1 MRYIVTTNR
10 HIQLIEDNDNG
21 KILDSKGFQ
30 FGQLYYRIVKGKVTF
45 YHFDQEHPWRNDVWS
60 ADIPLQINGELYE
73 NEEEVGNKLYEVME
87 DSLFDKIEDLIK
99 EDSRLDQKIGDEI
112 DRAKEEEVKLSDKV
126 DGLEDEI
133 DAIDHKVDGYD
144 EKIKATEDKVNGLD
158 DKLEKEILR
167 SSEKDAEHDA
177 FVSNFS
183 SNLEE
188 EVERAKAAESALTQ
202 ALNSEISRAISA
214 ETEIANDLDAEVTRA
229 TNIENEIENKL
240 NSEITRSTE
249 KDAIH
254 DEKLANLDTSLHN
267 EIKRATEAENSL
279 RSDLNS
285 EVSRATDEEDRIDA
299 KLDKEIA
306 DRIADVD
313 AEEARAL
320 SAETRLESK
329 IDAEVTRSTNKDTEH
344 DEKIASLEQAD
355 ENITNALNSE
365 IQRALSAETSLRT
378 DLNGEITRAN
388 GEETRIEGLLA
399 NEINRSS
406 KKDTEHDDKIANL
419 EDELSEEI
427 SRAKSEEKRVD
438 DKLDKEIADR
448 TSDVNA
454 EEARAMAAE
463 KAIDDKLNKEITRST
478 EKDAS
483 HDSLINGLTTS
494 LQNEVTRAQGA
505 ESALT
510 NSLNNEIARATSAET
525 VLHDEILSERDRAL
539 EAESGITANLNAEIA
554 RATARENAIDAKLD
568 NEIARATKSE
578 DALNDKIDNE
588 ITRSTAKDA
597 SNDSLISGLTTSLQ
611 SEINRATNA
620 ENSLRNDL
628 NSEISER
635 TNSDAEQLQRITELE
650 VGKADANS
658 VYTKTESDA
667 KYTTKDYTTGITEA
681 FFDAAAYDSKTKKIN
696 FYHGNTIKAQID
708 ASSFIKDGMVD
719 NVAISG
725 SNLVITFNTES
736 GKEPIS
742 IPLSSIF
749 DPSNYFTKSEIDS
762 ALSGKVDNSTFNT
775 LSGRVDTI
783 SGDVITVSGRVDTI
797 SGTVQTVKQ
806 EIITIS
812 GDSVTSGEVQTMI
825 NKSISGKADSDDV
838 YTKNEVYTKS
848 EVDEA
853 IADIDLS
860 NFYTKS
866 EVDASQLAQDN
877 KINAISGD
885 VKTLN
890 EKVDTISGS
899 AITSGEVQTQIDNS
913 ISGKADKKDIY
924 TYVGSDRIK
933 VSTAA
938 GVGRKAI
945 DLNLPIYSGSGM
957 ESLSLGSPI
966 GTGQG
971 SNQIKGGFSTGI
983 GIGLTTN
990 NATEFAT
997 GQYNISNTVGG
1008 VSWGNSGNT
1017 LFSVGNGNYQG
1028 GEHNAFEVRQNGDI
1042 YITSGGTSTSSMIKL
1057 QDALATA
1064 GGSGITSGQVQ
1075 TMIDES
1081 TSGKTNQSDFT
1092 AHTANTTVHVTA
1104 SEKSTWNAKS
1114 DFSGDYN
1121 DLTNKPTIPNYTAG
1135 SGITISNNVISV
1147 TGGSELVDAYTKAES
1162 DAKFATITN
1171 FNTHSGNTSIHVTAS
1186 EKSTWNAKPN
1196 VWCGDETAWSQISGS
1211 TESGTIYL
1219 VY

>member
-99 EDSRLDQKIGDEI
+99 EDARLDQKIGDEI

-144 EKIKATEDKVNGLD
+144 EKIKANEDKVNVLD

-177 FVSNFS
+177 FISNFS
-183 SNLEE
+183 SNLED

-229 TNIENEIENKL
+229 TNRENEIENKL

-254 DEKLANLDTSLHN
+254 DEKLANLDTSLQN

-285 EVSRATDEEDRIDA
+285 EVSRATAEEDRIDA

-320 SAETRLESK
+320 SAET
-329 IDAEVTRSTNKDTEH
+329 
-344 DEKIASLEQAD
+344 
-355 ENITNALNSE
+355 
-365 IQRALSAETSLRT
+365 SLRD

-399 NEINRSS
+399 NEINRSTA
-406 KKDTEHDDKIANL
+406 KDTEHDDKIANL

-427 SRAKSEEKRVD
+427 ARAKSEEKRVD

-448 TSDVNA
+448 TADVDA

-463 KAIDDKLNKEITRST
+463 EAIDDKLKKEITRST
-478 EKDAS
+478 AKDAS
-483 HDSLINGLTTS
+483 NDSLISGLTTS
-494 LQNEVTRAQGA
+494 LHNEVTRAQSA

-525 VLHDEILSERDRAL
+525 VLHDEMLSERDRAL
-539 EAESGITANLNAEIA
+539 KAESGITANLNAEIA
-554 RATARENAIDAKLD
+554 RAKSRENAIDAKLD
-568 NEIARATKSE
+568 NEIARATNSE
-578 DALNDKIDNE
+578 DALDDKIDNE

-597 SNDSLISGLTTSLQ
+597 SHDSLISGLTTSLQ
-611 SEINRATNA
+611 SEINRATSA
-620 ENSLRNDL
+620 ENSLISDL
-628 NSEISER
+628 NAEISAR
-635 TNSDAEQLQRITELE
+635 TNADAAQLKRITALE

-667 KYTTKDYTTGITEA
+667 KYTTKDYISGITGD
-681 FFDAAAYDSKTKKIN
+681 FFDAASYDSQTKKIN
-696 FYHGNTIKAQID
+696 FYHGNTIKANID

-797 SGTVQTVKQ
+797 SGYVDTVKQ

-812 GDSVTSGEVQTMI
+812 GDSVTSGEVQTQI
-825 NKSISGKADSDDV
+825 DNSISGKADANSV

-848 EVDEA
+848 EVDKA
-853 IADIDLS
+853 ISDIDLS
-860 NFYTKS
+860 EFYTKS

-885 VKTLN
+885 VQTLN
-890 EKVDTISGS
+890 EKVETISGS
-899 AITSGEVQTQIDNS
+899 AITSGEVKTQIDNS
-913 ISGKADKKDIY
+913 ISGKADKTDIY
-924 TYVGSDRIK
+924 TYVGSDRIE

-938 GVGRKAI
+938 GVRRKSI

-990 NATEFAT
+990 NASEVAT
-997 GQYNISNTVGG
+997 GQYNISNTVVG

-1017 LFSVGNGNYQG
+1017 LFSVGNGNHQG

-1057 QDALATA
+1057 QDAIATA

-1075 TMIDES
+1075 TMIDKS
-1081 TSGKTNQSDFT
+1081 ISGKTNQSDFT

-1104 SEKSTWNAKS
+1104 NEKSTWNAKS

-1135 SGITISNNVISV
+1135 SGITISNNVISAKIWSG
-1147 TGGSELVDAYTKAES
+1147 TRAQYDAITTKDS
-1162 DAKFATITN
+1162 D
-1171 FNTHSGNTSIHVTAS
+1171 
-1186 EKSTWNAKPN
+1186 
-1196 VWCGDETAWSQISGS
+1196 
-1211 TESGTIYL
+1211 TIYL
-1219 VY
+1219 IYNS

>member
-99 EDSRLDQKIGDEI
+99 EDARLDQKIGDEI

-144 EKIKATEDKVNGLD
+144 EKIKSAENKIDGLD

-183 SNLEE
+183 SNLEK

-202 ALNSEISRAISA
+202 ALNSEIQRATSA
-214 ETEIANDLDAEVTRA
+214 ETEIANDLDAEVTRS
-229 TNIENEIENKL
+229 TNRENEIENKL

-249 KDAIH
+249 KDGIH
-254 DEKLANLDTSLHN
+254 DEKLANLDTSLQN

-285 EVSRATDEEDRIDA
+285 EVSRATAEEDRIDA

-320 SAETRLESK
+320 GAETRLESK
-329 IDAEVTRSTNKDTEH
+329 IDAEITRSTNKDTEH

-365 IQRALSAETSLRT
+365 IQRALSAETSLRN

-388 GEETRIEGLLA
+388 AEETRIEGLLA

-406 KKDTEHDDKIANL
+406 NKDTEHDDKIANL
-419 EDELSEEI
+419 EDGLSEEI
-427 SRAKSEEKRVD
+427 ARAKSEEKRVD

-448 TSDVNA
+448 TSDVDA

-483 HDSLINGLTTS
+483 HDSLI
-494 LQNEVTRAQGA
+494 
-505 ESALT
+505 
-510 NSLNNEIARATSAET
+510 
-525 VLHDEILSERDRAL
+525 
-539 EAESGITANLNAEIA
+539 
-554 RATARENAIDAKLD
+554 
-568 NEIARATKSE
+568 
-578 DALNDKIDNE
+578 
-588 ITRSTAKDA
+588 
-597 SNDSLISGLTTSLQ
+597 SGLTTSLQ

-620 ENSLRNDL
+620 ENSLRSDL
-628 NSEISER
+628 NAEISAR
-635 TNSDAEQLQRITELE
+635 TNADAAQLHRITELE

-667 KYTTKDYTTGITEA
+667 KYTTKDYISDLTGD
-681 FFDAAAYDSKTKKIN
+681 FFDAASYDSQTKKIN
-696 FYHGNTIKAQID
+696 FYHGNTIKANID

-719 NVAISG
+719 NVAING
-725 SNLVITFNTES
+725 SNLVITFNTDS

-797 SGTVQTVKQ
+797 SGYLDTVKQ

-825 NKSISGKADSDDV
+825 DESISGKADANSV
-838 YTKNEVYTKS
+838 YTKNEVYNKS
-848 EVDEA
+848 EVDKA
-853 IADIDLS
+853 ISDIDLS
-860 NFYTKS
+860 DFYTKS

-913 ISGKADKKDIY
+913 ISGKADKTDIY
-924 TYVGSDRIK
+924 TYVGSDRIE

-938 GVGRKAI
+938 GVRRKAI

-990 NATEFAT
+990 NASEVAT
-997 GQYNISNTVGG
+997 GQYNISNTVVG

-1017 LFSVGNGNYQG
+1017 LFSVGNGNHQG

-1075 TMIDES
+1075 TMIDKS
-1081 TSGKTNQSDFT
+1081 ISGKTNQSDFT
-1092 AHTANTTVHVTA
+1092 KHTANTTVHVTSA
-1104 SEKSTWNAKS
+1104 EKNTWNAKS

-1135 SGITISNNVISV
+1135 SGITISNNVISAKIWSG
-1147 TGGSELVDAYTKAES
+1147 TLEQYNALSTK
-1162 DAKFATITN
+1162 
-1171 FNTHSGNTSIHVTAS
+1171 
-1186 EKSTWNAKPN
+1186 NA
-1196 VWCGDETAWSQISGS
+1196 D
-1211 TESGTIYL
+1211 TIYL
-1219 VY
+1219 IYNS

>member
-99 EDSRLDQKIGDEI
+99 EDARLDQKIGDEI

-144 EKIKATEDKVNGLD
+144 EKIKATEDKVDGLD

-214 ETEIANDLDAEVTRA
+214 ETEIANDIDAEVTRA
-229 TNIENEIENKL
+229 TNRENEIENKL
-240 NSEITRSTE
+240 NSEITRSAE

-254 DEKLANLDTSLHN
+254 DEKLANLDTSLQS

-285 EVSRATDEEDRIDA
+285 EVSRATAEEDRIDA

-329 IDAEVTRSTNKDTEH
+329 IDGEITRSTNKDTEH

-365 IQRALSAETSLRT
+365 IQRALSAETSLRN

-399 NEINRSS
+399 NEINRSTA
-406 KKDTEHDDKIANL
+406 KDTEHDDKIANI
-419 EDELSEEI
+419 EDGLSEEI
-427 SRAKSEEKRVD
+427 ARAKSEENRVD
-438 DKLDKEIADR
+438 NKLDKEIADR
-448 TSDVNA
+448 TSDVDA
-454 EEARAMAAE
+454 EEERAMAAE
-463 KAIDDKLNKEITRST
+463 KAIDDKLNNEITRST

-483 HDSLINGLTTS
+483 HDSLIN
-494 LQNEVTRAQGA
+494 
-505 ESALT
+505 
-510 NSLNNEIARATSAET
+510 
-525 VLHDEILSERDRAL
+525 
-539 EAESGITANLNAEIA
+539 
-554 RATARENAIDAKLD
+554 
-568 NEIARATKSE
+568 
-578 DALNDKIDNE
+578 
-588 ITRSTAKDA
+588 
-597 SNDSLISGLTTSLQ
+597 GLTTSLQ

-628 NSEISER
+628 NAEISAR
-635 TNSDAEQLQRITELE
+635 TNADAAQLHRITALE

-658 VYTKTESDA
+658 VYTKTESDE
-667 KYTTKDYTTGITEA
+667 KYTTKDYISDLTGD
-681 FFDAAAYDSKTKKIN
+681 FFDAAAYDSQTKKIN
-696 FYHGNTIKAQID
+696 FYHGNTIKANID

-783 SGDVITVSGRVDTI
+783 SGDVTTVSGRVDTI
-797 SGTVQTVKQ
+797 SGYVDTVKQ

-825 NKSISGKADSDDV
+825 DESISGKADANSV
-838 YTKNEVYTKS
+838 YTKNEVYNKS
-848 EVDEA
+848 EVDKA
-853 IADIDLS
+853 ISDIDLS
-860 NFYTKS
+860 DFYTKS

-913 ISGKADKKDIY
+913 ISGKADKTDIY
-924 TYVGSDRIK
+924 TYVGSDRIE
-933 VSTAA
+933 VSNAA
-938 GVGRKAI
+938 GVRRKSI

-966 GTGQG
+966 STGQG

-990 NATEFAT
+990 NASEVAT
-997 GQYNISNTVGG
+997 GQYNISNTVVG

-1017 LFSVGNGNYQG
+1017 LFSVGNGNHQG

-1081 TSGKTNQSDFT
+1081 ISGKTNQSDFNE
-1092 AHTANTTVHVTA
+1092 HTANTTVHVTSA
-1104 SEKSTWNAKS
+1104 EKNTWNAKS

-1135 SGITISNNVISV
+1135 SGITISNNVISAKIWSG
-1147 TGGSELVDAYTKAES
+1147 TLAQYNALSTK
-1162 DAKFATITN
+1162 
-1171 FNTHSGNTSIHVTAS
+1171 
-1186 EKSTWNAKPN
+1186 NA
-1196 VWCGDETAWSQISGS
+1196 D
-1211 TESGTIYL
+1211 TIYL
-1219 VY
+1219 IYNS

>member
-10 HIQLIEDNDNG
+10 HIQLIEDNDKG

-99 EDSRLDQKIGDEI
+99 EDARLDQKIGDEI

-133 DAIDHKVDGYD
+133 DAIDHKVGGYD

-229 TNIENEIENKL
+229 TNRENEIENKL

-254 DEKLANLDTSLHN
+254 DEKLANLDTSLQN

-285 EVSRATDEEDRIDA
+285 EVSRATAEEDRIDA
-299 KLDKEIA
+299 KLNKEIA

-320 SAETRLESK
+320 SAET
-329 IDAEVTRSTNKDTEH
+329 
-344 DEKIASLEQAD
+344 
-355 ENITNALNSE
+355 
-365 IQRALSAETSLRT
+365 SLRD

-399 NEINRSS
+399 NEINRSTA
-406 KKDTEHDDKIANL
+406 KDTEHDDKIANL

-427 SRAKSEEKRVD
+427 ARAKSEEKRVD

-448 TSDVNA
+448 TADVDA

-463 KAIDDKLNKEITRST
+463 EAIDDKLNKEITRST

-494 LQNEVTRAQGA
+494 LQNEVTRAQSA

-525 VLHDEILSERDRAL
+525 VLHDEMLSERDRAL

-554 RATARENAIDAKLD
+554 RAKSRENAIDAKLD
-568 NEIARATKSE
+568 NEIARATNSE
-578 DALNDKIDNE
+578 DALDDKLNKE
-588 ITRSTAKDA
+588 ITRSTEKDA
-597 SNDSLISGLTTSLQ
+597 SHDSLISGLKTSLQ

-620 ENSLRNDL
+620 ENSLRSDL
-628 NSEISER
+628 NAEISAR
-635 TNSDAEQLQRITELE
+635 TNADAAQLQRITALE

-708 ASSFIKDGMVD
+708 ATSFIKDGMVD

-725 SNLVITFNTES
+725 SNLVITFNTDS
-736 GKEPIS
+736 SKEPIS

-783 SGDVITVSGRVDTI
+783 SGDVTTVSGRVDTI
-797 SGTVQTVKQ
+797 SGDVETVKQ
-806 EIITIS
+806 EIITFS
-812 GDSVTSGEVQTMI
+812 GDSYS
-825 NKSISGKADSDDV
+825 
-838 YTKNEVYTKS
+838 KS
-848 EVDEA
+848 EVDTKLGNKA
-853 IADIDLS
+853 DLS
-860 NFYTKS
+860 AFTAHTADSTVHVTSSEKNTWNNKSDFSGSYNDLTDKPTIRNYSAGTNVQIQNDVISATDTKYTAGKG
-866 EVDASQLAQDN
+866 
-877 KINAISGD
+877 I
-885 VKTLN
+885 
-890 EKVDTISGS
+890 TIST
-899 AITSGEVQTQIDNS
+899 ANT
-913 ISGKADKKDIY
+913 ISF
-924 TYVGSDRIK
+924 
-933 VSTAA
+933 
-938 GVGRKAI
+938 
-945 DLNLPIYSGSGM
+945 NLPIWKGASTSIIEGNELNTASAQFTHAEGYKTKATAQNAHAEGEMTNANAYASHAEGQATTANGDYSHSQGYGSLANGKA
-957 ESLSLGSPI
+957 SHA
-966 GTGQG
+966 
-971 SNQIKGGFSTGI
+971 GGYSV
-983 GIGLTTN
+983 TTN
-990 NATEFAT
+990 NIGEFAS
-997 GQYNISNTVGG
+997 GKFNISN
-1008 VSWGNSGNT
+1008 SGISDDVNT
-1017 LFSVGNGNYQG
+1017 LFSVGNGANNDAK
-1028 GEHNAFEVRQNGDI
+1028 HNAFEIKENGDI
-1042 YITSGGTSTSSMIKL
+1042 YISSGGTASSPMIKL

-1081 TSGKTNQSDFT
+1081 TSGKTNNSDFT

-1104 SEKSTWNAKS
+1104 AEKNTWNAKS

-1135 SGITISNNVISV
+1135 TGINITNNVISAKIWSG
-1147 TGGSELVDAYTKAES
+1147 TRAQYDAITTK
-1162 DAKFATITN
+1162 
-1171 FNTHSGNTSIHVTAS
+1171 
-1186 EKSTWNAKPN
+1186 NA
-1196 VWCGDETAWSQISGS
+1196 D
-1211 TESGTIYL
+1211 TIYL
-1219 VY
+1219 IYNS

>member
-99 EDSRLDQKIGDEI
+99 EDARLDQKIDDEI
-112 DRAKEEEVKLSDKV
+112 DRAKEEEVKLSGKV

-202 ALNSEISRAISA
+202 ALNSEIQRAISA

-229 TNIENEIENKL
+229 TNRENEIENKL

-254 DEKLANLDTSLHN
+254 DEKLANLDTSIQN

-285 EVSRATDEEDRIDA
+285 EVSRATAEEDRIDA

-306 DRIADVD
+306 DRIADID

-329 IDAEVTRSTNKDTEH
+329 IDDEITRSTNKDTEH

-365 IQRALSAETSLRT
+365 IQRALSAETSLIN

-399 NEINRSS
+399 NEINRATS
-406 KKDTEHDDKIANL
+406 KDTEHDEKIANL

-427 SRAKSEEKRVD
+427 ARAKSEENRVD

-448 TSDVNA
+448 TADVDA

-483 HDSLINGLTTS
+483 HDSLISGLTTS

-525 VLHDEILSERDRAL
+525 VLHNEILDESDRAL
-539 EAESGITANLNAEIA
+539 AADSGITANLNSEIA

-568 NEIARATKSE
+568 NEIARATNSE
-578 DALNDKIDNE
+578 DALDDKIDKE
-588 ITRSTAKDA
+588 ITRSTEKDA
-597 SNDSLISGLTTSLQ
+597 SHDSLINGLTTSLQ

-628 NSEISER
+628 NAEISAR
-635 TNSDAEQLQRITELE
+635 TNADAAQLQRITALE

-681 FFDAAAYDSKTKKIN
+681 FFDAAAYDSQTKKIN

-725 SNLVITFNTES
+725 SNLVITFNTDS

-783 SGDVITVSGRVDTI
+783 SGDVTTVSGRVDTI
-797 SGTVQTVKQ
+797 SGTVETVKQ

-812 GDSVTSGEVQTMI
+812 GDVDKVKQEIITFSG
-825 NKSISGKADSDDV
+825 DS
-838 YTKNEVYTKS
+838 YSKS
-848 EVDEA
+848 EVDTKLGNKA
-853 IADIDLS
+853 DLS
-860 NFYTKS
+860 AFTAHTADSTVHVTSSEKNTWNNKSDFSGSYNDLTDKPTIRNYSAGTNVQIQNDVISATDTKYTAGSGIEITGPTNKITLDVNVYKGNEILS
-866 EVDASQLAQDN
+866 VSVNNPSGNASTDN
-877 KINAISGD
+877 KINGMSSFGAGYI
-885 VKTLN
+885 
-890 EKVDTISGS
+890 
-899 AITSGEVQTQIDNS
+899 
-913 ISGKADKKDIY
+913 
-924 TYVGSDRIK
+924 
-933 VSTAA
+933 VSTNNVDEAA
-938 GVGRKAI
+938 FGYY
-945 DLNLPIYSGSGM
+945 N
-957 ESLSLGSPI
+957 E
-966 GTGQG
+966 T
-971 SNQIKGGFSTGI
+971 NGGEKSFTHS
-983 GIGLTTN
+983 
-990 NATEFAT
+990 
-997 GQYNISNTVGG
+997 
-1008 VSWGNSGNT
+1008 SGNT
-1017 LFSVGNGNYQG
+1017 LFSVGNGNSQNNRG
-1028 GEHNAFEVRQNGDI
+1028 NIKKHNAFEIRQNGDI
-1042 YITSGGTSTSSMIKL
+1042 YIADTNNTTYTRAWEKPMIKL
-1057 QDALATA
+1057 QDALDAA

-1081 TSGKTNQSDFT
+1081 ISGKTNQSDFT
-1092 AHTANTTVHVTA
+1092 AHTANTNVHVTA

-1135 SGITISNNVISV
+1135 SGITISNNVISAKIWS
-1147 TGGSELVDAYTKAES
+1147 GTKAQY
-1162 DAKFATITN
+1162 DAIT
-1171 FNTHSGNTSIHVTAS
+1171 T
-1186 EKSTWNAKPN
+1186 KNA
-1196 VWCGDETAWSQISGS
+1196 D
-1211 TESGTIYL
+1211 TIYL
-1219 VY
+1219 IYNS

>member
-10 HIQLIEDNDNG
+10 HIQLIEDNDKG

-99 EDSRLDQKIGDEI
+99 EDARLDQKIGDEI

-133 DAIDHKVDGYD
+133 DAIDHKVDGYND
-144 EKIKATEDKVNGLD
+144 KIKAAEDKINGLD

-177 FVSNFS
+177 FVSNLS

-202 ALNSEISRAISA
+202 ALNSEIQRAISA
-214 ETEIANDLDAEVTRA
+214 ETEIANDLDAEVTRSA
-229 TNIENEIENKL
+229 NRENEIENKL

-254 DEKLANLDTSLHN
+254 DEKLANLDTSLQS

-285 EVSRATDEEDRIDA
+285 EVSRATAEEKRIDA

-320 SAETRLESK
+320 SVETRLESK
-329 IDAEVTRSTNKDTEH
+329 IDAEITRSTNKDTEH

-365 IQRALSAETSLRT
+365 IQRALSAETSLRD

-388 GEETRIEGLLA
+388 SEETRIEGLLA
-399 NEINRSS
+399 NEINRSTV
-406 KKDTEHDDKIANL
+406 KDTEHDEKIANL
-419 EDELSEEI
+419 EDGLSEEI
-427 SRAKSEEKRVD
+427 SRAKSEEKR
-438 DKLDKEIADR
+438 
-448 TSDVNA
+448 
-454 EEARAMAAE
+454 
-463 KAIDDKLNKEITRST
+463 IDDKLNKEITRST

-494 LQNEVTRAQGA
+494 IQNEVTRAQGA

-510 NSLNNEIARATSAET
+510 NSLNNEIARATSAENA
-525 VLHDEILSERDRAL
+525 LHDDILSEMDRAL
-539 EAESGITANLNAEIA
+539 AAESGITANLNDEIA
-554 RATARENAIDAKLD
+554 RATAIENAIDAKLD
-568 NEIARATKSE
+568 NEIARATNSE
-578 DALNDKIDNE
+578 DALNDKLNKE
-588 ITRSTAKDA
+588 ITRSTEKDA
-597 SNDSLISGLTTSLQ
+597 SHDSLINGLTTSLQ

-620 ENSLRNDL
+620 ENSLRSDL
-628 NSEISER
+628 NAEISAR
-635 TNSDAEQLQRITELE
+635 TNADASQLQRITALE

-667 KYTTKDYTTGITEA
+667 KYTTKDYTSGITEA
-681 FFDAAAYDSKTKKIN
+681 FFDAADYDSQTKKIN
-696 FYHGNTIKAQID
+696 FYHGNTIKANID
-708 ASSFIKDGMVD
+708 ATSFIKDGMVD
-719 NVAISG
+719 NVAISD

-749 DPSNYFTKSEIDS
+749 DPSNYYTKSEIDS
-762 ALSGKVDNSTFNT
+762 SLSGKVDNSTFNT

-797 SGTVQTVKQ
+797 SGDVKTLN
-806 EIITIS
+806 EKVGTIS
-812 GDSVTSGEVQTMI
+812 GESVTSGEVQTQI
-825 NKSISGKADSDDV
+825 DNSISGKANSDDV

-860 NFYTKS
+860 DFYTKS
-866 EVDASQLAQDN
+866 DVDASQLAQDN

-885 VKTLN
+885 VKALN
-890 EKVDTISGS
+890 EKVSTISGES
-899 AITSGEVQTQIDNS
+899 VTSGEVKTQIDNS
-913 ISGKADKKDIY
+913 ISGKADKTDIY

-933 VSTAA
+933 VSDAA
-938 GVGRKAI
+938 GIRRKAI

-957 ESLSLGSPI
+957 VSLSLLSEI
-966 GTGQG
+966 GTYQG
-971 SNQIKGGFSTGI
+971 DNQIKGAFSTGI
-983 GIGLTTN
+983 GMGLTTN
-990 NATEFAT
+990 NASEFTT
-997 GQYNISNTVGG
+997 GQYNISHTVAG

-1028 GEHNAFEVRQNGDI
+1028 SEHNAFEVRQNGDI
-1042 YITSGGTSTSSMIKL
+1042 YITSGGTSKSSMIKL
-1057 QDALATA
+1057 QDALSTA

-1075 TMIDES
+1075 TMIDKS
-1081 TSGKTNQSDFT
+1081 ISGKTNQSDFT
-1092 AHTANTTVHVTA
+1092 EHTANTTVHVTSA
-1104 SEKSTWNAKS
+1104 EKNTWNAKS

-1135 SGITISNNVISV
+1135 SGITISNNVISAKIWSG
-1147 TGGSELVDAYTKAES
+1147 TLSQYDAITTK
-1162 DAKFATITN
+1162 
-1171 FNTHSGNTSIHVTAS
+1171 
-1186 EKSTWNAKPN
+1186 NA
-1196 VWCGDETAWSQISGS
+1196 D
-1211 TESGTIYL
+1211 TIYL
-1219 VY
+1219 IYEE

>member
-99 EDSRLDQKIGDEI
+99 EDARLDQKIGDEI
-112 DRAKEEEVKLSDKV
+112 DRAKEEEVKLSGKV

-144 EKIKATEDKVNGLD
+144 EKIKATEDKVDGLD

-183 SNLEE
+183 INLEE

-229 TNIENEIENKL
+229 TNRENEIENKL

-254 DEKLANLDTSLHN
+254 DEKLANLDTSLQN

-285 EVSRATDEEDRIDA
+285 EVSRATAEEDRIDA

-320 SAETRLESK
+320 SVETRLESK
-329 IDAEVTRSTNKDTEH
+329 IDDEIIRSKNKDTEH
-344 DEKIASLEQAD
+344 DAKIASLEQAD

-365 IQRALSAETSLRT
+365 IQRALSAETSLRD

-399 NEINRSS
+399 NEINRSTN
-406 KKDTEHDDKIANL
+406 KDTEHDDKIANL

-427 SRAKSEEKRVD
+427 ARAKSEEKRVD

-448 TSDVNA
+448 TADVDA

-494 LQNEVTRAQGA
+494 LQNE
-505 ESALT
+505 
-510 NSLNNEIARATSAET
+510 
-525 VLHDEILSERDRAL
+525 
-539 EAESGITANLNAEIA
+539 
-554 RATARENAIDAKLD
+554 
-568 NEIARATKSE
+568 
-578 DALNDKIDNE
+578 
-588 ITRSTAKDA
+588 
-597 SNDSLISGLTTSLQ
+597 
-611 SEINRATNA
+611 INRATNA

-628 NSEISER
+628 NAEISAR
-635 TNSDAEQLQRITELE
+635 TNADAAQLQRITALE

-681 FFDAAAYDSKTKKIN
+681 FFDAAAYDSQTKKIN
-696 FYHGNTIKAQID
+696 FYHGNTIKANID

-725 SNLVITFNTES
+725 SNLVITFNTDS
-736 GKEPIS
+736 SKEPIS

-749 DPSNYFTKSEIDS
+749 EPSNYFTKSEINS

-775 LSGRVDTI
+775 LSGRVNTI

-797 SGTVQTVKQ
+797 SGYVDTVKQ
-806 EIITIS
+806 EIITFS
-812 GDSVTSGEVQTMI
+812 GDSYS
-825 NKSISGKADSDDV
+825 
-838 YTKNEVYTKS
+838 KS
-848 EVDEA
+848 EVDTKLGNKA
-853 IADIDLS
+853 DLS
-860 NFYTKS
+860 AFTAHTSDSTVHVTSSEKNTWNNKSDFSGSYNDLTDKPTIRNYSAGTNVQIQNNVISATDTKYT
-866 EVDASQLAQDN
+866 AGN
-877 KINAISGD
+877 GI
-885 VKTLN
+885 
-890 EKVDTISGS
+890 TIST
-899 AITSGEVQTQIDNS
+899 ANT
-913 ISGKADKKDIY
+913 ISF
-924 TYVGSDRIK
+924 
-933 VSTAA
+933 
-938 GVGRKAI
+938 
-945 DLNLPIYSGSGM
+945 NLPIWKGASTSIIEGNELNTASAQFTHAEGYQTKATAQNAHAEGEMTNANAYASHAEGQATTANGDYSHSQGYGSLANGKA
-957 ESLSLGSPI
+957 SHA
-966 GTGQG
+966 
-971 SNQIKGGFSTGI
+971 GGYSV
-983 GIGLTTN
+983 TTN
-990 NATEFAT
+990 NIGEFAS
-997 GQYNISNTVGG
+997 GKFNISNSDISDDV
-1008 VSWGNSGNT
+1008 NT
-1017 LFSVGNGNYQG
+1017 LFSVGNGANNDAK
-1028 GEHNAFEVRQNGDI
+1028 HNAFEIKENGDI
-1042 YITSGGTSTSSMIKL
+1042 YISSGGTALSPMIKL

-1064 GGSGITSGQVQ
+1064 GSSGITSGQVQ

-1081 TSGKTNQSDFT
+1081 ISGKTNQSDFT

-1135 SGITISNNVISV
+1135 SGITISNNVISAKIWS
-1147 TGGSELVDAYTKAES
+1147 GTKAQY
-1162 DAKFATITN
+1162 DAIT
-1171 FNTHSGNTSIHVTAS
+1171 T
-1186 EKSTWNAKPN
+1186 KNA
-1196 VWCGDETAWSQISGS
+1196 D
-1211 TESGTIYL
+1211 TIYL
-1219 VY
+1219 IYNS

>member
-10 HIQLIEDNDNG
+10 HIQLIEDNDKG

-99 EDSRLDQKIGDEI
+99 EDARLDQKIGDEI
-112 DRAKEEEVKLSDKV
+112 DRAKEEEVKLSGKV

-133 DAIDHKVDGYD
+133 DAIDHKVGGYD

-202 ALNSEISRAISA
+202 SLNSEISRAISA

-229 TNIENEIENKL
+229 TNRENEIENKL

-254 DEKLANLDTSLHN
+254 DEKLANLDTSLQN

-285 EVSRATDEEDRIDA
+285 EVSRATAEEDRIDA

-329 IDAEVTRSTNKDTEH
+329 IDDEITRSTNKDTKH

-365 IQRALSAETSLRT
+365 IQRALSAETSLRD

-399 NEINRSS
+399 NEINRSTS
-406 KKDTEHDDKIANL
+406 KDTEHDDKIANL

-427 SRAKSEEKRVD
+427 ARAKSEEKRVD

-448 TSDVNA
+448 TADVDA
-454 EEARAMAAE
+454 EEERAMAAE
-463 KAIDDKLNKEITRST
+463 NAIDDKLNKEITRST

-483 HDSLINGLTTS
+483 HDSLISGITTS

-505 ESALT
+505 ESSLT

-525 VLHDEILSERDRAL
+525 VLHDEMLSERDRAL
-539 EAESGITANLNAEIA
+539 EAESGITANLNSEIA
-554 RATARENAIDAKLD
+554 RAKSKENAIDAKLD
-568 NEIARATKSE
+568 NEIARATNSE
-578 DALNDKIDNE
+578 DALDDKLNKE
-588 ITRSTAKDA
+588 ITRSTEKDA
-597 SNDSLISGLTTSLQ
+597 SHDSLISGLTTSLHN
-611 SEINRATNA
+611 EINRATNA
-620 ENSLRNDL
+620 ENSLRSDL
-628 NSEISER
+628 NAEISAR
-635 TNSDAEQLQRITELE
+635 TNADAAQLQRITALE

-681 FFDAAAYDSKTKKIN
+681 FFDAASYDSQTKKIN

-725 SNLVITFNTES
+725 SNLVITFNTDS

-797 SGTVQTVKQ
+797 SGTVETVKQ

-812 GDSVTSGEVQTMI
+812 GESVTSGEVQTMI

-890 EKVDTISGS
+890 EKVETISGES
-899 AITSGEVQTQIDNS
+899 ITSGEVQTQIDNS
-913 ISGKADKKDIY
+913 ISGKADKTDIY

-938 GVGRKAI
+938 GVRRKAI
-945 DLNLPIYSGSGM
+945 DLNLPIYSGNGM

-971 SNQIKGGFSTGI
+971 SNQIKGDFSTGI

-1017 LFSVGNGNYQG
+1017 LFSIGNGNYQG
-1028 GEHNAFEVRQNGDI
+1028 DEHNAFEVRQNGDI

-1057 QDALATA
+1057 QDAIATA

-1075 TMIDES
+1075 TMIDKS
-1081 TSGKTNQSDFT
+1081 ISGKTNNSDFT

-1104 SEKSTWNAKS
+1104 AEKNTWNAKS

-1135 SGITISNNVISV
+1135 TGINITNNVISAKIWSG
-1147 TGGSELVDAYTKAES
+1147 TRAQYDAITTK
-1162 DAKFATITN
+1162 
-1171 FNTHSGNTSIHVTAS
+1171 
-1186 EKSTWNAKPN
+1186 NA
-1196 VWCGDETAWSQISGS
+1196 D
-1211 TESGTIYL
+1211 TIYL
-1219 VY
+1219 IYNS

>member
-99 EDSRLDQKIGDEI
+99 EDARLDQKIGDEI

-144 EKIKATEDKVNGLD
+144 EKIKAAENKVDVLD
-158 DKLEKEILR
+158 DKLDKEILR

-202 ALNSEISRAISA
+202 ALNSEIQRAISA

-229 TNIENEIENKL
+229 TNRENEIENKL
-240 NSEITRSTE
+240 NSEITRSAE

-254 DEKLANLDTSLHN
+254 DEKLANLDTSLQS

-285 EVSRATDEEDRIDA
+285 EVSRATAEENRIDA
-299 KLDKEIA
+299 KLDKEIV

-329 IDAEVTRSTNKDTEH
+329 IDAEITRSTNKDTEH
-344 DEKIASLEQAD
+344 DDKIASLEQAD

-365 IQRALSAETSLRT
+365 IQRALSAETSLRN

-399 NEINRSS
+399 NEINRSTA
-406 KKDTEHDDKIANL
+406 KDTEHDDKIASL
-419 EDELSEEI
+419 EDGLSEEI
-427 SRAKSEEKRVD
+427 ARAKSEEKRVD

-448 TSDVNA
+448 TADVDA

-478 EKDAS
+478 EKDS
-483 HDSLINGLTTS
+483 EHSDKISGLTTS
-494 LQNEVTRAQGA
+494 LQNEVTRAQSA

-510 NSLNNEIARATSAET
+510 SSLNNEIARATSAET
-525 VLHDEILSERDRAL
+525 VLHDEMLSESDRAL

-554 RATARENAIDAKLD
+554 RAKSRENAIDAKLD
-568 NEIARATKSE
+568 NEIARATNSE
-578 DALNDKIDNE
+578 NALDDKIDNE
-588 ITRSTAKDA
+588 ITRSTEKDA
-597 SNDSLISGLTTSLQ
+597 SHDSLISGLTTSLQ

-620 ENSLRNDL
+620 ENSLRSDL
-628 NSEISER
+628 NAEISAR
-635 TNSDAEQLQRITELE
+635 KNADAAQLQRITALE

-667 KYTTKDYTTGITEA
+667 KYTTKDYISGLTGD
-681 FFDAAAYDSKTKKIN
+681 FFDAAAYDSQTKKIN
-696 FYHGNTIKAQID
+696 FYHGNTIKANID
-708 ASSFIKDGMVD
+708 ATSFIKDGMVD

-736 GKEPIS
+736 SKEPIS

-797 SGTVQTVKQ
+797 SGDVITVSGRVDTISGDVDKVKQ
-806 EIITIS
+806 EIITFS
-812 GDSVTSGEVQTMI
+812 GDSYS
-825 NKSISGKADSDDV
+825 
-838 YTKNEVYTKS
+838 KS
-848 EVDEA
+848 EVDTKLGNKA
-853 IADIDLS
+853 DLS
-860 NFYTKS
+860 AFTAHTADSTVHVTSSEKNTWNNKSDFSGSYNDLTDKPTIRNYSAGTNIQIQNDVISATDTKYTAGNGIKITGAANKITLD
-866 EVDASQLAQDN
+866 VDVYKGNEMLSVSVNNPSGTDSTSN
-877 KINAISGD
+877 KINGMSSFGAGYIVSTNNVDEAAFGYYNE
-885 VKTLN
+885 TNGN
-890 EKVDTISGS
+890 EKSFTHSS
-899 AITSGEVQTQIDNS
+899 S
-913 ISGKADKKDIY
+913 
-924 TYVGSDRIK
+924 
-933 VSTAA
+933 
-938 GVGRKAI
+938 
-945 DLNLPIYSGSGM
+945 
-957 ESLSLGSPI
+957 
-966 GTGQG
+966 
-971 SNQIKGGFSTGI
+971 
-983 GIGLTTN
+983 
-990 NATEFAT
+990 
-997 GQYNISNTVGG
+997 
-1008 VSWGNSGNT
+1008 NT
-1017 LFSVGNGNYQG
+1017 LFSVGNGNSQNNRG
-1028 GEHNAFEVRQNGDI
+1028 SIKKHNAFEIRQNGDI
-1042 YITSGGTSTSSMIKL
+1042 YIADTNDTTYTHAWEKPMIKL
-1057 QDALATA
+1057 QDALDKA
-1064 GGSGITSGQVQ
+1064 GSSGITSGQVQ
-1075 TMIDES
+1075 TMIDKS
-1081 TSGKTNQSDFT
+1081 ISGKTNQSDFT
-1092 AHTANTTVHVTA
+1092 EHTANTTVHVTSA
-1104 SEKSTWNAKS
+1104 EKNAWNAKS
-1114 DFSGDYN
+1114 DFSGNYN

-1135 SGITISNNVISV
+1135 SGITISNNVISAKIWSG
-1147 TGGSELVDAYTKAES
+1147 TLAQYNALSTK
-1162 DAKFATITN
+1162 
-1171 FNTHSGNTSIHVTAS
+1171 
-1186 EKSTWNAKPN
+1186 NA
-1196 VWCGDETAWSQISGS
+1196 D
-1211 TESGTIYL
+1211 TIYL
-1219 VY
+1219 IYNS

>member
-99 EDSRLDQKIGDEI
+99 EDARLDQKIGDEI

-133 DAIDHKVDGYD
+133 DAIDHKVDGYN
-144 EKIKATEDKVNGLD
+144 EKIKAAEDKVNVLD

-202 ALNSEISRAISA
+202 ALNSEIQRATSA

-229 TNIENEIENKL
+229 TNRENEIDNKL
-240 NSEITRSTE
+240 NSEITRSAE
-249 KDAIH
+249 KDDIH
-254 DEKLANLDTSLHN
+254 DEKLASIDTSLQN

-285 EVSRATDEEDRIDA
+285 EVSRATAEEDRIDA
-299 KLDKEIA
+299 KLDKEIS

-344 DEKIASLEQAD
+344 DDKIASLEQAD

-365 IQRALSAETSLRT
+365 IQRALSAETSLRD

-388 GEETRIEGLLA
+388 AEETRIEGLLA
-399 NEINRSS
+399 NEINRSTA
-406 KKDTEHDDKIANL
+406 KDTEHDDKIANL
-419 EDELSEEI
+419 EDELNEEI

-448 TSDVNA
+448 TSDVDA

-463 KAIDDKLNKEITRST
+463 KAIDDKLKKEITRST

-483 HDSLINGLTTS
+483 H
-494 LQNEVTRAQGA
+494 
-505 ESALT
+505 
-510 NSLNNEIARATSAET
+510 
-525 VLHDEILSERDRAL
+525 
-539 EAESGITANLNAEIA
+539 
-554 RATARENAIDAKLD
+554 
-568 NEIARATKSE
+568 
-578 DALNDKIDNE
+578 
-588 ITRSTAKDA
+588 
-597 SNDSLISGLTTSLQ
+597 DSLISGLTTSLQ

-620 ENSLRNDL
+620 ENSLRSDL
-628 NSEISER
+628 NAEISAR
-635 TNSDAEQLQRITELE
+635 TNADAAQLQRITALE

-667 KYTTKDYTTGITEA
+667 KYTTKNYISDLTGD
-681 FFDAAAYDSKTKKIN
+681 FFDAAAYDSQTKKIN
-696 FYHGNTIKAQID
+696 FYHGNTIKANID

-762 ALSGKVDNSTFNT
+762 ALSGKVDNSTFNA

-797 SGTVQTVKQ
+797 SGYVDTVKQ
-806 EIITIS
+806 EIITFS
-812 GDSVTSGEVQTMI
+812 GDSYS
-825 NKSISGKADSDDV
+825 
-838 YTKNEVYTKS
+838 KS
-848 EVDEA
+848 EVDTKLGNKA
-853 IADIDLS
+853 DLS
-860 NFYTKS
+860 AFTAHTSDSTVHVTSSEKNTWNNKSDFSGSYNDLTDKPTIRNYSAGTNVQIQNDVISATDTKYTAGSGIKITGPTNKI
-866 EVDASQLAQDN
+866 ELDVDVYKGNEILSVSVNNPSGNASTDN
-877 KINAISGD
+877 KINGMSSFGAGYIVSTNNVDEAAFGYYNE
-885 VKTLN
+885 TNGN
-890 EKVDTISGS
+890 EKSFTHS
-899 AITSGEVQTQIDNS
+899 
-913 ISGKADKKDIY
+913 
-924 TYVGSDRIK
+924 
-933 VSTAA
+933 
-938 GVGRKAI
+938 
-945 DLNLPIYSGSGM
+945 
-957 ESLSLGSPI
+957 
-966 GTGQG
+966 
-971 SNQIKGGFSTGI
+971 
-983 GIGLTTN
+983 
-990 NATEFAT
+990 
-997 GQYNISNTVGG
+997 
-1008 VSWGNSGNT
+1008 SGNT
-1017 LFSVGNGNYQG
+1017 LFSVGNGNSQNNRG
-1028 GEHNAFEVRQNGDI
+1028 SIKEHNAFEIRQNGDI
-1042 YITSGGTSTSSMIKL
+1042 YIADTNDTTYTHAWEKPMIKL

-1064 GGSGITSGQVQ
+1064 GSSGITSGQVQ

-1081 TSGKTNQSDFT
+1081 ISGKTNKSDFT
-1092 AHTANTTVHVTA
+1092 AHTANTTVHVTSA
-1104 SEKSTWNAKS
+1104 EKNSWNAKS
-1114 DFSGDYN
+1114 NFSGDYN

-1135 SGITISNNVISV
+1135 TGI
-1147 TGGSELVDAYTKAES
+1147 D
-1162 DAKFATITN
+1162 ITN
-1171 FNTHSGNTSIHVTAS
+1171 NIISAKIWSGTLAQYNAL
-1186 EKSTWNAKPN
+1186 STKNA
-1196 VWCGDETAWSQISGS
+1196 D
-1211 TESGTIYL
+1211 TIYL
-1219 VY
+1219 IYNS

>member
-99 EDSRLDQKIGDEI
+99 EDARLDQKIDDEI
-112 DRAKEEEVKLSDKV
+112 DREKEEEVKLSDKV

-133 DAIDHKVDGYD
+133 DAIDHKVGIYD
-144 EKIKATEDKVNGLD
+144 EKIKAAENKVDGLD

-183 SNLEE
+183 SNLET

-202 ALNSEISRAISA
+202 ALNSEIQRAISA
-214 ETEIANDLDAEVTRA
+214 DTEIANGLDAEVTRS
-229 TNIENEIENKL
+229 TNRENEIENKL

-254 DEKLANLDTSLHN
+254 DDKLANLDTSLQN

-285 EVSRATDEEDRIDA
+285 EVSRATAEENRIDA

-329 IDAEVTRSTNKDTEH
+329 IDGEITRSTNKDTEH

-365 IQRALSAETSLRT
+365 IQRALSAETSLRD

-388 GEETRIEGLLA
+388 AEETRIEGLLA
-399 NEINRSS
+399 NEINRSTA
-406 KKDTEHDDKIANL
+406 KDTEHDDKIANL
-419 EDELSEEI
+419 EDGLSEEI
-427 SRAKSEEKRVD
+427 ARAKSEENRID

-448 TSDVNA
+448 TADVDA

-463 KAIDDKLNKEITRST
+463 EDIDDKLNKEITRST

-483 HDSLINGLTTS
+483 H
-494 LQNEVTRAQGA
+494 
-505 ESALT
+505 
-510 NSLNNEIARATSAET
+510 
-525 VLHDEILSERDRAL
+525 
-539 EAESGITANLNAEIA
+539 
-554 RATARENAIDAKLD
+554 
-568 NEIARATKSE
+568 
-578 DALNDKIDNE
+578 
-588 ITRSTAKDA
+588 
-597 SNDSLISGLTTSLQ
+597 DSLISGLTTSLQ

-620 ENSLRNDL
+620 ENSLRSDL
-628 NSEISER
+628 NAEISAR
-635 TNSDAEQLQRITELE
+635 ANADAAQLQRITALE

-667 KYTTKDYTTGITEA
+667 KYTNKDYISDLTGD
-681 FFDAAAYDSKTKKIN
+681 FFDAASYDSQTKKIN
-696 FYHGNTIKAQID
+696 FYHGNTIKANID

-797 SGTVQTVKQ
+797 SGTVDTVKQ

-812 GDSVTSGEVQTMI
+812 GESVTSGDVQTMI

-848 EVDEA
+848 EVDKA

-860 NFYTKS
+860 DFYTKS
-866 EVDASQLAQDN
+866 DVDASQLAQDN

-899 AITSGEVQTQIDNS
+899 AITSGEVQTQIYNS
-913 ISGKADKKDIY
+913 ISGKADKTDIY
-924 TYVGSDRIK
+924 TYVGSNRIE

-938 GVGRKAI
+938 GIRRKAI
-945 DLNLPIYSGSGM
+945 ELNLPIYSVSGM
-957 ESLSLGSPI
+957 ESLSLCSPI
-966 GTGQG
+966 GTAQD
-971 SNQIKGGFSTGI
+971 SNQIKGCFSTGI

-990 NATEFAT
+990 NESEVAT
-997 GQYNISNTVGG
+997 GQYNISNTVGE

-1028 GEHNAFEVRQNGDI
+1028 GKHNAFEVRQNGDI

-1057 QDALATA
+1057 QDAIATA

-1075 TMIDES
+1075 TMIDKS
-1081 TSGKTNQSDFT
+1081 ISGKTNQSDFT
-1092 AHTANTTVHVTA
+1092 AHTANTTVHVTEA
-1104 SEKSTWNAKS
+1104 EKNTWNAKS
-1114 DFSGDYN
+1114 NFSGNYN

-1135 SGITISNNVISV
+1135 SGITISNNVISA
-1147 TGGSELVDAYTKAES
+1147 TGGSEPVDAYTKTES

-1171 FNTHSGNTSIHVTAS
+1171 FNTHSGNTRIHVTAS

>member
-99 EDSRLDQKIGDEI
+99 EDARLDQKIGDEI

-144 EKIKATEDKVNGLD
+144 EKIKSAENKIDGLD

-183 SNLEE
+183 SNLEK

-202 ALNSEISRAISA
+202 ALNSEIQRAISA

-229 TNIENEIENKL
+229 TNRENEIENKL

-254 DEKLANLDTSLHN
+254 DEKLANIDTSLQN

-285 EVSRATDEEDRIDA
+285 EVSRATAEENRIDA
-299 KLDKEIA
+299 KLDKEIT

-329 IDAEVTRSTNKDTEH
+329 IDGEITRSTNKDTEH

-355 ENITNALNSE
+355 ENITNSLNSE
-365 IQRALSAETSLRT
+365 IQRALSAETSLRN

-388 GEETRIEGLLA
+388 AEETRIEGLLA

-406 KKDTEHDDKIANL
+406 NKDTEHDDKIANL
-419 EDELSEEI
+419 EDGLSEEI
-427 SRAKSEEKRVD
+427 ARAKSEEKRVD

-448 TSDVNA
+448 TADVDA

-463 KAIDDKLNKEITRST
+463 EAIDDKLNKEITRST
-478 EKDAS
+478 SKDAS
-483 HDSLINGLTTS
+483 H
-494 LQNEVTRAQGA
+494 
-505 ESALT
+505 
-510 NSLNNEIARATSAET
+510 
-525 VLHDEILSERDRAL
+525 
-539 EAESGITANLNAEIA
+539 
-554 RATARENAIDAKLD
+554 
-568 NEIARATKSE
+568 
-578 DALNDKIDNE
+578 
-588 ITRSTAKDA
+588 
-597 SNDSLISGLTTSLQ
+597 DSLISGLTTSLQ

-628 NSEISER
+628 NAEISAR
-635 TNSDAEQLQRITELE
+635 TNADAAQLHRITALE

-667 KYTTKDYTTGITEA
+667 KYTTKDYISDLTGD
-681 FFDAAAYDSKTKKIN
+681 FFDAAAYDSQTKKIN

-708 ASSFIKDGMVD
+708 ATSFIKDGMVD
-719 NVAISG
+719 NVVISG
-725 SNLVITFNTES
+725 SNLVITFNTDS
-736 GKEPIS
+736 SKEPIS

-797 SGTVQTVKQ
+797 SGYVDTVKQ

-825 NKSISGKADSDDV
+825 DESISGKADANSV
-838 YTKNEVYTKS
+838 YTKNEVYNKS
-848 EVDEA
+848 EVDKA

-860 NFYTKS
+860 DFYTKS

-885 VKTLN
+885 VNTLN
-890 EKVDTISGS
+890 EKVETISGS
-899 AITSGEVQTQIDNS
+899 AITSGEVKTQIDNS
-913 ISGKADKKDIY
+913 ISGKADKTDIY
-924 TYVGSDRIK
+924 TYVGSDRIE

-938 GVGRKAI
+938 GVRRKAI

-983 GIGLTTN
+983 GIGLATN
-990 NATEFAT
+990 NASEVAT
-997 GQYNISNTVGG
+997 GQYNISNTVVG

-1017 LFSVGNGNYQG
+1017 LFSVGNGNHQG

-1064 GGSGITSGQVQ
+1064 GSSGITSGQVQ
-1075 TMIDES
+1075 TMIDKS
-1081 TSGKTNQSDFT
+1081 ISGKTNQSDFT

-1104 SEKSTWNAKS
+1104 SEKNTWNAKS

-1135 SGITISNNVISV
+1135 TGINITNNVISAKIWSG
-1147 TGGSELVDAYTKAES
+1147 TLEQYNALSTK
-1162 DAKFATITN
+1162 
-1171 FNTHSGNTSIHVTAS
+1171 
-1186 EKSTWNAKPN
+1186 NA
-1196 VWCGDETAWSQISGS
+1196 D
-1211 TESGTIYL
+1211 TIYL
-1219 VY
+1219 IYNS

>member
-99 EDSRLDQKIGDEI
+99 EDARLDQKIGDEI
-112 DRAKEEEVKLSDKV
+112 DRAKGEEVKLSDKV
-126 DGLEDEI
+126 YGLEDEI

-144 EKIKATEDKVNGLD
+144 EKIKATEDKVNLLD

-202 ALNSEISRAISA
+202 ALNSEIQRAISA
-214 ETEIANDLDAEVTRA
+214 ETEIANDIDAEVTRA

-240 NSEITRSTE
+240 NSEITRSAE

-254 DEKLANLDTSLHN
+254 DEKLANLDTSLQN

-285 EVSRATDEEDRIDA
+285 EVSRATSEEERIDA
-299 KLDKEIA
+299 KLDKEIS
-306 DRIADVD
+306 DRTADVD

-329 IDAEVTRSTNKDTEH
+329 IDAEITRSTNKDTEH

-355 ENITNALNSE
+355 ENTTNALNSE
-365 IQRALSAETSLRT
+365 IQRALSAETSLRD

-399 NEINRSS
+399 NEINRSTA
-406 KKDTEHDDKIANL
+406 KDTEHDEKIANL

-427 SRAKSEEKRVD
+427 SRAKSEENRID

-448 TSDVNA
+448 TADVDA

-463 KAIDDKLNKEITRST
+463 EAIDDKLNKEITRST

-483 HDSLINGLTTS
+483 HDSLISGLNTS
-494 LQNEVTRAQGA
+494 IQ
-505 ESALT
+505 
-510 NSLNNEIARATSAET
+510 NEIARATSAET
-525 VLHDEILSERDRAL
+525 VLHDKMLSERDRAL
-539 EAESGITANLNAEIA
+539 EAESGIAANLNAEIT

-568 NEIARATKSE
+568 NEIARATNSE

-597 SNDSLISGLTTSLQ
+597 SHDSLISGLTNSLQ

-620 ENSLRNDL
+620 ENSLRSDL
-628 NSEISER
+628 NAEISER
-635 TNSDAEQLQRITELE
+635 TNADAAQLQRITALE

-667 KYTTKDYTTGITEA
+667 KYTTKDYISGLTGD
-681 FFDAAAYDSKTKKIN
+681 FFDAAAYDSHTKKIN
-696 FYHGNTIKAQID
+696 FYHGNTIKANID

-725 SNLVITFNTES
+725 SNLVITFNTDAA

-775 LSGRVDTI
+775 LNGRVDTI

-797 SGTVQTVKQ
+797 SGTVDTVKQ

-812 GDSVTSGEVQTMI
+812 GDSATSGEVKTMI
-825 NKSISGKADSDDV
+825 NESISGKADSDDV

-848 EVDEA
+848 EVDKA
-853 IADIDLS
+853 ISDIDLS
-860 NFYTKS
+860 DFYTKS

-890 EKVDTISGS
+890 EKVETISGS
-899 AITSGEVQTQIDNS
+899 AITSGEVKTQIDNS
-913 ISGKADKKDIY
+913 ISGKADKTDIY
-924 TYVGSDRIK
+924 TYVGSDRIE

-938 GVGRKAI
+938 GVRRKSI

-990 NATEFAT
+990 NASEVAT

-1017 LFSVGNGNYQG
+1017 LFSVGNGNHQG
-1028 GEHNAFEVRQNGDI
+1028 AEHNAFEVRQNGDI
-1042 YITSGGTSTSSMIKL
+1042 YITRGGTSTSSMIKL

-1064 GGSGITSGQVQ
+1064 GSSGITSGQVQ
-1075 TMIDES
+1075 TMIDKS
-1081 TSGKTNQSDFT
+1081 ISGKTNHSDFT
-1092 AHTANTTVHVTA
+1092 EHTANTTVHVTSA
-1104 SEKSTWNAKS
+1104 EKNTWNAKS

-1135 SGITISNNVISV
+1135 TGIN
-1147 TGGSELVDAYTKAES
+1147 
-1162 DAKFATITN
+1162 ITN
-1171 FNTHSGNTSIHVTAS
+1171 NIISAKIWSGTLEQYNAL
-1186 EKSTWNAKPN
+1186 STKNA
-1196 VWCGDETAWSQISGS
+1196 D
-1211 TESGTIYL
+1211 TIYL
-1219 VY
+1219 IYNS

>member
-99 EDSRLDQKIGDEI
+99 EDARLDQKIGDEI

-133 DAIDHKVDGYD
+133 DAIDHKVDGYE
-144 EKIKATEDKVNGLD
+144 EKIKANEDKVNVLD

-214 ETEIANDLDAEVTRA
+214 ETEIANDIDAEVTRA
-229 TNIENEIENKL
+229 TNRENEIENKL

-285 EVSRATDEEDRIDA
+285 EVSRATAEDNRIDA

-306 DRIADVD
+306 DRTADVD

-329 IDAEVTRSTNKDTEH
+329 IDDEITRSTNKDTEH

-365 IQRALSAETSLRT
+365 IQRALSAETSLRD

-399 NEINRSS
+399 NEINRSTA
-406 KKDTEHDDKIANL
+406 KDTEHDDKIANL
-419 EDELSEEI
+419 EDGLSEEI
-427 SRAKSEEKRVD
+427 ARAKSEEKRVD

-448 TSDVNA
+448 TADVDA

-463 KAIDDKLNKEITRST
+463 EAIDDKLNKEITRST
-478 EKDAS
+478 AKDAS
-483 HDSLINGLTTS
+483 NDSLISGLTTS
-494 LQNEVTRAQGA
+494 LHNEVTRAQSA

-510 NSLNNEIARATSAET
+510 NSINNEIARATSAET
-525 VLHDEILSERDRAL
+525 VLHDEMLSEMDRAL
-539 EAESGITANLNAEIA
+539 KAESGITANLNAEIE

-568 NEIARATKSE
+568 NEITRATNSE
-578 DALNDKIDNE
+578 SALDTKIINE
-588 ITRSTAKDA
+588 ITRSTEKDA
-597 SNDSLISGLTTSLQ
+597 SHDSLISGLTTSLQ

-620 ENSLRNDL
+620 ENSLRSDL
-628 NSEISER
+628 NAEISAR
-635 TNSDAEQLQRITELE
+635 TNADAAQLQRITALE

-667 KYTTKDYTTGITEA
+667 KYTTKDSISDITGD
-681 FFDAAAYDSKTKKIN
+681 FFDAAAYDSQTKKIN
-696 FYHGNTIKAQID
+696 FYHGNTIKANID

-725 SNLVITFNTES
+725 SNLVITFNTDAA

-749 DPSNYFTKSEIDS
+749 DPSNYFTKSEINS

-797 SGTVQTVKQ
+797 SDTVDTVKQ
-806 EIITIS
+806 EIITFS
-812 GDSVTSGEVQTMI
+812 GDSYS
-825 NKSISGKADSDDV
+825 
-838 YTKNEVYTKS
+838 KS
-848 EVDEA
+848 EVDTKFGNKA
-853 IADIDLS
+853 DLS
-860 NFYTKS
+860 AFTSHTADSTVHVTSSEKNTWNNKSDFSGSYNDLTDKPTIRNYSAGTNVQIQNDVISATDTKYTAGSGIKITGAANKITLD
-866 EVDASQLAQDN
+866 VDVYKGNEMLSVSVNNPSGTESTDN
-877 KINAISGD
+877 KINGMSSFGAGYIVSTNNVDEAAFGYYNE
-885 VKTLN
+885 TNGN
-890 EKVDTISGS
+890 EKSFTHS
-899 AITSGEVQTQIDNS
+899 
-913 ISGKADKKDIY
+913 
-924 TYVGSDRIK
+924 SD
-933 VSTAA
+933 
-938 GVGRKAI
+938 
-945 DLNLPIYSGSGM
+945 
-957 ESLSLGSPI
+957 
-966 GTGQG
+966 
-971 SNQIKGGFSTGI
+971 
-983 GIGLTTN
+983 
-990 NATEFAT
+990 
-997 GQYNISNTVGG
+997 
-1008 VSWGNSGNT
+1008 NT
-1017 LFSVGNGNYQG
+1017 LFSVGNGNSQNNLG
-1028 GEHNAFEVRQNGDI
+1028 NIKKHNAFEIRQNGDI
-1042 YITSGGTSTSSMIKL
+1042 YIADTNDTTYTHAWEKPMIKL
-1057 QDALATA
+1057 QDALDAA
-1064 GGSGITSGQVQ
+1064 GSSGITSGQVQ

-1081 TSGKTNQSDFT
+1081 TSGKTNKSDFT
-1092 AHTANTTVHVTA
+1092 AHTADTTVHVTSA
-1104 SEKSTWNAKS
+1104 EKNTWNAKS
-1114 DFSGDYN
+1114 NFSGDYN

-1135 SGITISNNVISV
+1135 TGINITNNVISAKIWSG
-1147 TGGSELVDAYTKAES
+1147 TLAQYNALSTKDA
-1162 DAKFATITN
+1162 D
-1171 FNTHSGNTSIHVTAS
+1171 
-1186 EKSTWNAKPN
+1186 
-1196 VWCGDETAWSQISGS
+1196 
-1211 TESGTIYL
+1211 TIYL
-1219 VY
+1219 IYNS

>member
-99 EDSRLDQKIGDEI
+99 EDARLDQKIGDEI

-133 DAIDHKVDGYD
+133 DAIDHKVNGYD
-144 EKIKATEDKVNGLD
+144 EKIKAAENKIDGLD
-158 DKLEKEILR
+158 NKLDKEILR

-183 SNLEE
+183 SNLET

-202 ALNSEISRAISA
+202 ALNSEIQRATSA
-214 ETEIANDLDAEVTRA
+214 ETEIANDLDSEVTRA
-229 TNIENEIENKL
+229 TNRENEIENKL

-254 DEKLANLDTSLHN
+254 DEKLANLDTSLQN

-285 EVSRATDEEDRIDA
+285 EVSRATAEEDRIDA

-329 IDAEVTRSTNKDTEH
+329 IDGEITRSTNKDTEH
-344 DEKIASLEQAD
+344 DEKIASLEQDD

-365 IQRALSAETSLRT
+365 IQRALSAETSLRN

-399 NEINRSS
+399 NEINRSNN
-406 KKDTEHDDKIANL
+406 KDTEHDDKIANL
-419 EDELSEEI
+419 EDGLSEEI
-427 SRAKSEEKRVD
+427 ARAKSEEKRID

-448 TSDVNA
+448 TADVDA

-463 KAIDDKLNKEITRST
+463 KAIDDKLNKEINRST

-483 HDSLINGLTTS
+483 HNSLISGITTS
-494 LQNEVTRAQGA
+494 LQNEVTRAQSA

-525 VLHDEILSERDRAL
+525 VLHDEMLSEMDRAL
-539 EAESGITANLNAEIA
+539 EAESGITANLNAEIT
-554 RATARENAIDAKLD
+554 RATAKENAIDAKLD
-568 NEIARATKSE
+568 NEIARATNSE
-578 DALNDKIDNE
+578 DALDDKIDNE

-597 SNDSLISGLTTSLQ
+597 SHDSLINGLTTSLQ

-620 ENSLRNDL
+620 ENSLRSDL
-628 NSEISER
+628 NAEISAR
-635 TNSDAEQLQRITELE
+635 TNTDAAQLQRITALE

-667 KYTTKDYTTGITEA
+667 KYTTKEYITGITEE
-681 FFDAAAYDSKTKKIN
+681 FFDAAAYDSQTKKIN
-696 FYHGNTIKAQID
+696 FYHGNTIKANID

-783 SGDVITVSGRVDTI
+783 SGNVEA
-797 SGTVQTVKQ
+797 VKQ

-825 NKSISGKADSDDV
+825 DESISGKADANSV
-838 YTKNEVYTKS
+838 YTKNEVYNKS
-848 EVDEA
+848 EVDKA
-853 IADIDLS
+853 ISDIDLS

-866 EVDASQLAQDN
+866 DVDASQLAQDN

-913 ISGKADKKDIY
+913 ISGKADKTDIY
-924 TYVGSDRIK
+924 TYVGSDRIE
-933 VSTAA
+933 VSNAA
-938 GVGRKAI
+938 GVRRKSI

-957 ESLSLGSPI
+957 VSLSLGSPI

-990 NATEFAT
+990 NASEVAT

-1075 TMIDES
+1075 TMIDKS
-1081 TSGKTNQSDFT
+1081 ISGKTNQSDFT
-1092 AHTANTTVHVTA
+1092 AHTANTTVHVTSA
-1104 SEKSTWNAKS
+1104 EKNTWNAKS
-1114 DFSGDYN
+1114 DFSGNYN

-1147 TGGSELVDAYTKAES
+1147 TGGSEPVDAYTKNES

>member
-87 DSLFDKIEDLIK
+87 DSLFDKIEDLTK
-99 EDSRLDQKIGDEI
+99 EDARLGQKIDDEI
-112 DRAKEEEVKLSDKV
+112 DRAKEEEVKLSNKV
-126 DGLEDEI
+126 DVLEDEI

-214 ETEIANDLDAEVTRA
+214 ETEIANDIDAEVTRA
-229 TNIENEIENKL
+229 TNRENEIENKL
-240 NSEITRSTE
+240 NSEITRSSE

-254 DEKLANLDTSLHN
+254 DEKLADLDTSLQN
-267 EIKRATEAENSL
+267 EIERATEAENSL

-285 EVSRATDEEDRIDA
+285 EVSRATAEEDRIDA
-299 KLDKEIA
+299 KLDKEIS

-329 IDAEVTRSTNKDTEH
+329 IDGEITRSTNKDTEH
-344 DEKIASLEQAD
+344 DDKIASLEQAD
-355 ENITNALNSE
+355 ENITNAINSE
-365 IQRALSAETSLRT
+365 IQRALSAETSLRN

-399 NEINRSS
+399 NEINRSTS
-406 KKDTEHDDKIANL
+406 KDTEHDDKIANL
-419 EDELSEEI
+419 EDELREEI
-427 SRAKSEEKRVD
+427 ARAKSEEKRVD

-448 TSDVNA
+448 TADVDA

-463 KAIDDKLNKEITRST
+463 EAIDDKLNKEITRST

-483 HDSLINGLTTS
+483 H
-494 LQNEVTRAQGA
+494 
-505 ESALT
+505 
-510 NSLNNEIARATSAET
+510 
-525 VLHDEILSERDRAL
+525 
-539 EAESGITANLNAEIA
+539 
-554 RATARENAIDAKLD
+554 
-568 NEIARATKSE
+568 
-578 DALNDKIDNE
+578 
-588 ITRSTAKDA
+588 
-597 SNDSLISGLTTSLQ
+597 DSLISGLTTSLQ

-628 NSEISER
+628 NAEISAR
-635 TNSDAEQLQRITELE
+635 TNADAAQLQRITALE

-667 KYTTKDYTTGITEA
+667 KYTTKEYITGMTEA
-681 FFDAAAYDSKTKKIN
+681 FFDAAAYDSQTKKIN
-696 FYHGNTIKAQID
+696 FYHGNTIKANID
-708 ASSFIKDGMVD
+708 ATSFIKDGMVD
-719 NVAISG
+719 NVAISD

-749 DPSNYFTKSEIDS
+749 DPSNYYTKSEIDS
-762 ALSGKVDNSTFNT
+762 SLSGKVDNSTFNT

-797 SGTVQTVKQ
+797 SGNVDAVKQ

-812 GDSVTSGEVQTMI
+812 GESVTSGDVKTII
-825 NKSISGKADSDDV
+825 NESISGKADSDDV

-848 EVDEA
+848 EVDKA

-860 NFYTKS
+860 DFYTKS
-866 EVDASQLAQDN
+866 DVDASQLSQDN

-890 EKVDTISGS
+890 EKVYTISGS
-899 AITSGEVQTQIDNS
+899 AITSGEVKTQIDNS
-913 ISGKADKKDIY
+913 ISGKADKTDIY

-938 GVGRKAI
+938 GVRRKAI

-971 SNQIKGGFSTGI
+971 SNQIKGDFSTGI

-990 NATEFAT
+990 NATEVAT

-1064 GGSGITSGQVQ
+1064 GSSGITSGQVQ
-1075 TMIDES
+1075 TMIDKS
-1081 TSGKTNQSDFT
+1081 ISGKTNQSDFT

-1104 SEKSTWNAKS
+1104 EEKNTWNAKS
-1114 DFSGDYN
+1114 DFSGNYN
-1121 DLTNKPTIPNYTAG
+1121 DLSNKPTIPNYTAG
-1135 SGITISNNVISV
+1135 TGINITNNVISAKIWSG
-1147 TGGSELVDAYTKAES
+1147 TLEQYNALSTK
-1162 DAKFATITN
+1162 
-1171 FNTHSGNTSIHVTAS
+1171 
-1186 EKSTWNAKPN
+1186 NA
-1196 VWCGDETAWSQISGS
+1196 D
-1211 TESGTIYL
+1211 TIYL
-1219 VY
+1219 IYNS

>member
-99 EDSRLDQKIGDEI
+99 EDARLDQKIGDEI

-133 DAIDHKVDGYD
+133 DAIDHKVDSYD
-144 EKIKATEDKVNGLD
+144 EKIKATEDKVDGLD
-158 DKLEKEILR
+158 DKLEKEIIR
-167 SSEKDAEHDA
+167 SSEKDSEHDA
-177 FVSNFS
+177 FVSNLS

-202 ALNSEISRAISA
+202 ALNSEIQRATSA
-214 ETEIANDLDAEVTRA
+214 ETEIANDLDSEVTRA
-229 TNIENEIENKL
+229 TNRENEIENKL

-254 DEKLANLDTSLHN
+254 DEKLANLDTSLQS

-285 EVSRATDEEDRIDA
+285 EVSRATAEENRIDA

-329 IDAEVTRSTNKDTEH
+329 IDGEITRSSNKDTEH

-365 IQRALSAETSLRT
+365 IQRALSAETSLRN

-399 NEINRSS
+399 NEINRSTA
-406 KKDTEHDDKIANL
+406 KDTEHDEIIANL
-419 EDELSEEI
+419 DDELSEEI
-427 SRAKSEEKRVD
+427 ARAKSEEKRVD

-448 TSDVNA
+448 TADVDA

-483 HDSLINGLTTS
+483 HDSLI
-494 LQNEVTRAQGA
+494 
-505 ESALT
+505 
-510 NSLNNEIARATSAET
+510 
-525 VLHDEILSERDRAL
+525 
-539 EAESGITANLNAEIA
+539 
-554 RATARENAIDAKLD
+554 
-568 NEIARATKSE
+568 
-578 DALNDKIDNE
+578 
-588 ITRSTAKDA
+588 
-597 SNDSLISGLTTSLQ
+597 SGLTSSLQ

-620 ENSLRNDL
+620 ENSLRSDL
-628 NSEISER
+628 NAEISAR
-635 TNSDAEQLQRITELE
+635 TNADAAQLQKITALE
-650 VGKADANS
+650 VGKADSNS

-667 KYTTKDYTTGITEA
+667 KYTTKDYISDLTGD
-681 FFDAAAYDSKTKKIN
+681 FFDAAAYDSQTKKIN
-696 FYHGNTIKAQID
+696 FYHGNTIKANID

-719 NVAISG
+719 NVAING
-725 SNLVITFNTES
+725 SNLVITFNTDS

-783 SGDVITVSGRVDTI
+783 SGDVITVSSRVDTI
-797 SGTVQTVKQ
+797 SGYVNTVKQ

-825 NKSISGKADSDDV
+825 DESISGKADANSV
-838 YTKNEVYTKS
+838 YTKNEVYNKS
-848 EVDEA
+848 EVDKA
-853 IADIDLS
+853 ISDIDLS
-860 NFYTKS
+860 DFYTKS

-877 KINAISGD
+877 KINVISGD

-890 EKVDTISGS
+890 EKVETISGS
-899 AITSGEVQTQIDNS
+899 AITSGEVQTQIGNS
-913 ISGKADKKDIY
+913 ISGKADKTDIY
-924 TYVGSDRIK
+924 TYVGSDRIE

-938 GVGRKAI
+938 GVRRKAI

-990 NATEFAT
+990 NASEVAT
-997 GQYNISNTVGG
+997 GQYNISNTVVG

-1017 LFSVGNGNYQG
+1017 LFSVGNGNHQG

-1057 QDALATA
+1057 QDALSTA
-1064 GGSGITSGQVQ
+1064 GSSGITSGQVQ
-1075 TMIDES
+1075 TMIDKS
-1081 TSGKTNQSDFT
+1081 ISGKTNQSDFT
-1092 AHTANTTVHVTA
+1092 EHTANTTVHVTSA
-1104 SEKSTWNAKS
+1104 EKNIWNAKS
-1114 DFSGDYN
+1114 NFSGDYN

-1135 SGITISNNVISV
+1135 SGITISNNVISAKIWS
-1147 TGGSELVDAYTKAES
+1147 GTKAQY
-1162 DAKFATITN
+1162 DAIT
-1171 FNTHSGNTSIHVTAS
+1171 T
-1186 EKSTWNAKPN
+1186 KNA
-1196 VWCGDETAWSQISGS
+1196 D
-1211 TESGTIYL
+1211 TIYL
-1219 VY
+1219 IYNS

>member
-99 EDSRLDQKIGDEI
+99 EDSRLDQKIDDEI
-112 DRAKEEEVKLSDKV
+112 DRAKEEEVKLSGKV

-202 ALNSEISRAISA
+202 ALNSEISRATSA

-229 TNIENEIENKL
+229 TNRENEIDNKL
-240 NSEITRSTE
+240 NSEVTRSTE

-254 DEKLANLDTSLHN
+254 DEKLANLDTSLQN

-285 EVSRATDEEDRIDA
+285 EVSRATAEEDRIDA

-320 SAETRLESK
+320 SVETRLESK

-365 IQRALSAETSLRT
+365 IQRALSAETSLRD

-388 GEETRIEGLLA
+388 AEETRIEGLLA

-438 DKLDKEIADR
+438 DKLNKEIADR
-448 TSDVNA
+448 TADVDA

-494 LQNEVTRAQGA
+494 IQNEVTRAQSA

-510 NSLNNEIARATSAET
+510 NSINNEIARATSAET
-525 VLHDEILSERDRAL
+525 VLHDEMLSERDRAL
-539 EAESGITANLNAEIA
+539 EAESGITANLNSEIA
-554 RATARENAIDAKLD
+554 RAKSKENAIDAKLD
-568 NEIARATKSE
+568 NEIARATNSE
-578 DALNDKIDNE
+578 NALNDKIDKE
-588 ITRSTAKDA
+588 ITRSTEKDA
-597 SNDSLISGLTTSLQ
+597 SHDSLINGLTTSLH

-628 NSEISER
+628 NAEISAR
-635 TNSDAEQLQRITELE
+635 TNADAAQLQRITALE

-681 FFDAAAYDSKTKKIN
+681 FFDAAAYDSQTKKIN

-708 ASSFIKDGMVD
+708 ATSFIKDGMVD

-725 SNLVITFNTES
+725 SNLVITFNTDS
-736 GKEPIS
+736 SKEPIS

-749 DPSNYFTKSEIDS
+749 NPSNYFTKSEIDS

-797 SGTVQTVKQ
+797 SGTVETVKQ
-806 EIITIS
+806 DIITFS
-812 GDSVTSGEVQTMI
+812 GDSYS
-825 NKSISGKADSDDV
+825 
-838 YTKNEVYTKS
+838 
-848 EVDEA
+848 
-853 IADIDLS
+853 
-860 NFYTKS
+860 KS
-866 EVDASQLAQDN
+866 EVDAKFCNKADLSAFTAHTADSTVHVTSSEKNTWNNKSDFSGSYNDLTDKPTIRNYSAGTNVQIQNDVISATDTKYTAGSGIKITGPTNKIALDVDVYKGNEILSVSVNNPSGNASTDN
-877 KINAISGD
+877 KINGMSSFGAGYI
-885 VKTLN
+885 
-890 EKVDTISGS
+890 
-899 AITSGEVQTQIDNS
+899 
-913 ISGKADKKDIY
+913 
-924 TYVGSDRIK
+924 
-933 VSTAA
+933 VSTNNVDEAA
-938 GVGRKAI
+938 FGYY
-945 DLNLPIYSGSGM
+945 N
-957 ESLSLGSPI
+957 E
-966 GTGQG
+966 T
-971 SNQIKGGFSTGI
+971 NGGEKSFTHS
-983 GIGLTTN
+983 
-990 NATEFAT
+990 
-997 GQYNISNTVGG
+997 
-1008 VSWGNSGNT
+1008 SGNT
-1017 LFSVGNGNYQG
+1017 LFSVGNGNSQNNRG
-1028 GEHNAFEVRQNGDI
+1028 IIKEHNAFEIRQNGDI
-1042 YITSGGTSTSSMIKL
+1042 YIADTNNTTYTRAWEKPMIKL
-1057 QDALATA
+1057 QDALDAA

-1081 TSGKTNQSDFT
+1081 TSGKTNNSDFT
-1092 AHTANTTVHVTA
+1092 AHTANTTVHVTEA
-1104 SEKSTWNAKS
+1104 EKNTWNAKS

-1121 DLTNKPTIPNYTAG
+1121 DLTNKPTILNYTAG
-1135 SGITISNNVISV
+1135 SGITISNNVISAKIWS
-1147 TGGSELVDAYTKAES
+1147 GTKAQY
-1162 DAKFATITN
+1162 DAIT
-1171 FNTHSGNTSIHVTAS
+1171 T
-1186 EKSTWNAKPN
+1186 KNA
-1196 VWCGDETAWSQISGS
+1196 D
-1211 TESGTIYL
+1211 TIYL
-1219 VY
+1219 IYNS

>member
-99 EDSRLDQKIGDEI
+99 EDSRLDQKIDDEI
-112 DRAKEEEVKLSDKV
+112 DRAKEEEVKLSGKV

-144 EKIKATEDKVNGLD
+144 EKIKATEDKVDGLD

-202 ALNSEISRAISA
+202 ALNSEISRATSA

-229 TNIENEIENKL
+229 TNRENEIDNKL
-240 NSEITRSTE
+240 NSEVTRSTE

-254 DEKLANLDTSLHN
+254 DEKLASLDTSLQN

-285 EVSRATDEEDRIDA
+285 EVSRATAEEDRIDA
-299 KLDKEIA
+299 KLDKEIS

-320 SAETRLESK
+320 SVETRLESK
-329 IDAEVTRSTNKDTEH
+329 IDDEITRSKNKDTEH

-365 IQRALSAETSLRT
+365 IQRALSAETSLRN

-399 NEINRSS
+399 NEINRSTN
-406 KKDTEHDDKIANL
+406 KDTEHDDKIANL

-427 SRAKSEEKRVD
+427 ARAKSEENRVD

-448 TSDVNA
+448 TADVDA
-454 EEARAMAAE
+454 EEARAMATE

-483 HDSLINGLTTS
+483 HDSLISGLKTS

-525 VLHDEILSERDRAL
+525 VLHNEILDEKDRAL
-539 EAESGITANLNAEIA
+539 AAESGITANLNAEIA

-568 NEIARATKSE
+568 NEIARATNSE
-578 DALNDKIDNE
+578 DALDDKIDKE
-588 ITRSTAKDA
+588 ITRSTEKDA
-597 SNDSLISGLTTSLQ
+597 SHDSLINGLTTSLQ

-628 NSEISER
+628 NAEISAR
-635 TNSDAEQLQRITELE
+635 TNADAAQLQRITALE

-667 KYTTKDYTTGITEA
+667 KYTTKDYTIGITES
-681 FFDAAAYDSKTKKIN
+681 FFDAAAYDSQTKKIN

-725 SNLVITFNTES
+725 SNLVITFNTDS

-749 DPSNYFTKSEIDS
+749 DPSNYYTKLEIDS
-762 ALSGKVDNSTFNT
+762 SLSGKVDNSTFNT

-797 SGTVQTVKQ
+797 SGDVTKVSGRVDTISGTVETVKQ
-806 EIITIS
+806 EIITFS
-812 GDSVTSGEVQTMI
+812 GDSYS
-825 NKSISGKADSDDV
+825 
-838 YTKNEVYTKS
+838 KS
-848 EVDEA
+848 EVDTKLGNKA
-853 IADIDLS
+853 DLS
-860 NFYTKS
+860 AFTAHTADSTVHVTSSEKNTWNNKSDFSGSYNDLTDKPTIRNYSAGTNVQIQNDVISATDTKYTAGSGIEITGPTNKITLD
-866 EVDASQLAQDN
+866 VDVYKGNEILSVSVNNPSGNASTDN
-877 KINAISGD
+877 KINGMSSFGAGYI
-885 VKTLN
+885 
-890 EKVDTISGS
+890 
-899 AITSGEVQTQIDNS
+899 
-913 ISGKADKKDIY
+913 
-924 TYVGSDRIK
+924 
-933 VSTAA
+933 VSTNNVDEAA
-938 GVGRKAI
+938 FGYY
-945 DLNLPIYSGSGM
+945 N
-957 ESLSLGSPI
+957 E
-966 GTGQG
+966 T
-971 SNQIKGGFSTGI
+971 NGGEKSFTHS
-983 GIGLTTN
+983 
-990 NATEFAT
+990 
-997 GQYNISNTVGG
+997 
-1008 VSWGNSGNT
+1008 SGNT
-1017 LFSVGNGNYQG
+1017 LFSVGNGNSQNNRG
-1028 GEHNAFEVRQNGDI
+1028 IIKEHNAFEIRQNGDI
-1042 YITSGGTSTSSMIKL
+1042 YIADTNNTTYTLAWEKPMIKL
-1057 QDALATA
+1057 QDALDAA

-1081 TSGKTNQSDFT
+1081 ISGKTNQSDFT

-1104 SEKSTWNAKS
+1104 SEKRTWNAKS

-1135 SGITISNNVISV
+1135 SGITISNNVIS
-1147 TGGSELVDAYTKAES
+1147 
-1162 DAKFATITN
+1162 AKIW
-1171 FNTHSGNTSIHVTAS
+1171 SGTLAQY
-1186 EKSTWNAKPN
+1186 NALSSKN
-1196 VWCGDETAWSQISGS
+1196 AD
-1211 TESGTIYL
+1211 TIYL
-1219 VY
+1219 IYNS

>member
-87 DSLFDKIEDLIK
+87 DSLFDKIENLIK
-99 EDSRLDQKIGDEI
+99 EDARLDQKIGDEI

-126 DGLEDEI
+126 DVLEDEI
-133 DAIDHKVDGYD
+133 DAIDHKVDSYD
-144 EKIKATEDKVNGLD
+144 EKIKAAENKIDGLD

-202 ALNSEISRAISA
+202 ALNSEIQRATSA

-229 TNIENEIENKL
+229 TNRENEIENKL

-254 DEKLANLDTSLHN
+254 DEKLANLDTSLQN

-285 EVSRATDEEDRIDA
+285 EVSRATAEENRIDA

-320 SAETRLESK
+320 SAETRIESK
-329 IDAEVTRSTNKDTEH
+329 IDAEITRSSNKDTEH

-355 ENITNALNSE
+355 KNITNALNSE
-365 IQRALSAETSLRT
+365 IQRALSAETSLRN

-399 NEINRSS
+399 NEINRSTA
-406 KKDTEHDDKIANL
+406 KDTEHDDKIANL
-419 EDELSEEI
+419 EDGLSEEI
-427 SRAKSEEKRVD
+427 ARAKSEEKRVD

-448 TSDVNA
+448 TADVDA
-454 EEARAMAAE
+454 EKARAMAAE
-463 KAIDDKLNKEITRST
+463 YAIDDKLNKEITRST

-483 HDSLINGLTTS
+483 HDSLI
-494 LQNEVTRAQGA
+494 
-505 ESALT
+505 
-510 NSLNNEIARATSAET
+510 
-525 VLHDEILSERDRAL
+525 
-539 EAESGITANLNAEIA
+539 SGI
-554 RATARENAIDAKLD
+554 
-568 NEIARATKSE
+568 
-578 DALNDKIDNE
+578 
-588 ITRSTAKDA
+588 
-597 SNDSLISGLTTSLQ
+597 TTSLQ

-628 NSEISER
+628 NAEISSR
-635 TNSDAEQLQRITELE
+635 TNADAAQLQKITALE

-667 KYTTKDYTTGITEA
+667 KYTTKDYISDLTGD
-681 FFDAAAYDSKTKKIN
+681 FFDAAAYDSQTKKIN
-696 FYHGNTIKAQID
+696 FYHGNTIKANID

-725 SNLVITFNTES
+725 SNLVITFNTDS

-783 SGDVITVSGRVDTI
+783 SGDIITVSGRVDTI
-797 SGTVQTVKQ
+797 SGYVDTVKQ

-825 NKSISGKADSDDV
+825 DESISGKADSDDV

-848 EVDEA
+848 EVDKA

-860 NFYTKS
+860 DFYTKS

-890 EKVDTISGS
+890 EKVETISGS

-913 ISGKADKKDIY
+913 ISGKADKTDIY
-924 TYVGSDRIK
+924 TYVGSDRIE

-938 GVGRKAI
+938 GVRRKAI
-945 DLNLPIYSGSGM
+945 DLNLPIYSGSGI

-990 NATEFAT
+990 NASEVAT
-997 GQYNISNTVGG
+997 GQYNISNTVVG

-1017 LFSVGNGNYQG
+1017 LFSVGNGNHQG

-1075 TMIDES
+1075 TMIDKS
-1081 TSGKTNQSDFT
+1081 ISGKTNQSDFT
-1092 AHTANTTVHVTA
+1092 KHTANTTVHVT
-1104 SEKSTWNAKS
+1104 SEEKNTWNAKS

-1135 SGITISNNVISV
+1135 SGITISNNVISAKIWSG
-1147 TGGSELVDAYTKAES
+1147 TLEQYNALSTK
-1162 DAKFATITN
+1162 
-1171 FNTHSGNTSIHVTAS
+1171 
-1186 EKSTWNAKPN
+1186 NA
-1196 VWCGDETAWSQISGS
+1196 D
-1211 TESGTIYL
+1211 TIYL
-1219 VY
+1219 IYNS

>member
-99 EDSRLDQKIGDEI
+99 EDARLDQKIDDEI
-112 DRAKEEEVKLSDKV
+112 DREKEEEVKLSDKV

-133 DAIDHKVDGYD
+133 DAIDHKVGIYD
-144 EKIKATEDKVNGLD
+144 EKIKAAENKVDGLD

-183 SNLEE
+183 SNLET

-202 ALNSEISRAISA
+202 ALNSEIQRAISA
-214 ETEIANDLDAEVTRA
+214 DTEIANGLDAEVTRS
-229 TNIENEIENKL
+229 TNRENEIENKL

-254 DEKLANLDTSLHN
+254 DDKLANLDTSLQN

-285 EVSRATDEEDRIDA
+285 EVSRATAEENRIDA

-329 IDAEVTRSTNKDTEH
+329 IDGEITRSTNKDNEH

-365 IQRALSAETSLRT
+365 IQRALSAETSLRD

-388 GEETRIEGLLA
+388 AEETRIEGLLA
-399 NEINRSS
+399 NEINRSTA
-406 KKDTEHDDKIANL
+406 KDTEHDDKIANL
-419 EDELSEEI
+419 EDGLSEEI
-427 SRAKSEEKRVD
+427 ARAKSEEKRID

-448 TSDVNA
+448 TADVDA

-463 KAIDDKLNKEITRST
+463 EDIDDKLNKEITRST

-483 HDSLINGLTTS
+483 H
-494 LQNEVTRAQGA
+494 
-505 ESALT
+505 
-510 NSLNNEIARATSAET
+510 
-525 VLHDEILSERDRAL
+525 
-539 EAESGITANLNAEIA
+539 
-554 RATARENAIDAKLD
+554 
-568 NEIARATKSE
+568 
-578 DALNDKIDNE
+578 
-588 ITRSTAKDA
+588 
-597 SNDSLISGLTTSLQ
+597 DSLISGLTTSLQ

-620 ENSLRNDL
+620 ENSLRSDL
-628 NSEISER
+628 NAEISAR
-635 TNSDAEQLQRITELE
+635 ANADAAQLQRITALE

-667 KYTTKDYTTGITEA
+667 KYTNKDYISDLTGD
-681 FFDAAAYDSKTKKIN
+681 FFDAASYDSQTKKIN
-696 FYHGNTIKAQID
+696 FYHGNTIKANID

-797 SGTVQTVKQ
+797 SGTVDTVKQ

-812 GDSVTSGEVQTMI
+812 GESVTSGDVQTMI

-848 EVDEA
+848 EVDKA

-860 NFYTKS
+860 DFYTKS
-866 EVDASQLAQDN
+866 DVDASQLAQDN

-899 AITSGEVQTQIDNS
+899 AITSGEVQTQIYNS
-913 ISGKADKKDIY
+913 ISGKADKTDIY
-924 TYVGSDRIK
+924 TYVGSNRIE

-938 GVGRKAI
+938 GIRRKAI
-945 DLNLPIYSGSGM
+945 ELNLPIYSVSGM
-957 ESLSLGSPI
+957 ESLSLCSPI
-966 GTGQG
+966 GTAQD
-971 SNQIKGGFSTGI
+971 SNQIKGCFSTGI

-990 NATEFAT
+990 NESEVAT
-997 GQYNISNTVGG
+997 GQYNISNTVGE

-1028 GEHNAFEVRQNGDI
+1028 SKHNAFEVRQNGDI

-1057 QDALATA
+1057 QDAIATA

-1075 TMIDES
+1075 TMIDKS
-1081 TSGKTNQSDFT
+1081 ISGKTNQSDFT
-1092 AHTANTTVHVTA
+1092 AHTANTTVHVTEA
-1104 SEKSTWNAKS
+1104 EKNTWNAKS
-1114 DFSGDYN
+1114 NFSGNYN

-1135 SGITISNNVISV
+1135 SGITISNNVISA
-1147 TGGSELVDAYTKAES
+1147 TGGSEPVDAYTKTES

-1171 FNTHSGNTSIHVTAS
+1171 FNTHSGNTRIHVTAS

>member
-99 EDSRLDQKIGDEI
+99 EDARLDQKIGDEI
-112 DRAKEEEVKLSDKV
+112 NRAKEEEVKVSDKV

-133 DAIDHKVDGYD
+133 DAIDHKVGGYD

-229 TNIENEIENKL
+229 TNRENEIENKL

-254 DEKLANLDTSLHN
+254 DEKLANLDTSLQN

-285 EVSRATDEEDRIDA
+285 EVSRATAEEDRIDA
-299 KLDKEIA
+299 KLDKEIS

-320 SAETRLESK
+320 SVETRLESK

-344 DEKIASLEQAD
+344 DEKIASLEQSD

-365 IQRALSAETSLRT
+365 IQRALSAETSLRD

-399 NEINRSS
+399 NEINRSTA
-406 KKDTEHDDKIANL
+406 KDTEHDDKIANL

-427 SRAKSEEKRVD
+427 ARAKSEEKRVD

-448 TSDVNA
+448 TADVDA

-483 HDSLINGLTTS
+483 HDSLISWLTTS

-505 ESALT
+505 ESDLT
-510 NSLNNEIARATSAET
+510 NSLNNEIARAT
-525 VLHDEILSERDRAL
+525 V
-539 EAESGITANLNAEIA
+539 
-554 RATARENAIDAKLD
+554 RENAIDAKLD
-568 NEIARATKSE
+568 NEIARATNSE
-578 DALNDKIDNE
+578 DALDDKIDKE
-588 ITRSTAKDA
+588 ITRSTEKDA
-597 SNDSLISGLTTSLQ
+597 SHDSLISGLTTSLQ

-628 NSEISER
+628 NAEISAR
-635 TNSDAEQLQRITELE
+635 TNADAAQLQRITALE

-667 KYTTKDYTTGITEA
+667 KYTTKDYTIGITES
-681 FFDAAAYDSKTKKIN
+681 FFDAAAYDSQTKKIN
-696 FYHGNTIKAQID
+696 FYHGNTIKANID

-797 SGTVQTVKQ
+797 SGDVTKVSGRVDTISGTVETVKQ
-806 EIITIS
+806 EIITFS
-812 GDSVTSGEVQTMI
+812 GDSYS
-825 NKSISGKADSDDV
+825 
-838 YTKNEVYTKS
+838 KS
-848 EVDEA
+848 EVDTKFGNKA
-853 IADIDLS
+853 DLS
-860 NFYTKS
+860 AFTAHTADSTVHVTSSEKNTWNNKSDFSGSYNDLTDKPTIRNYSAGTNVQIQNDVISATDTKYTAGSGIEITGPTNKITLD
-866 EVDASQLAQDN
+866 VDVYKGNEILSVSVNNPSGNASTDN
-877 KINAISGD
+877 KINGMSSFGAGYI
-885 VKTLN
+885 
-890 EKVDTISGS
+890 
-899 AITSGEVQTQIDNS
+899 
-913 ISGKADKKDIY
+913 
-924 TYVGSDRIK
+924 
-933 VSTAA
+933 VSTNNVDEAA
-938 GVGRKAI
+938 FGYY
-945 DLNLPIYSGSGM
+945 N
-957 ESLSLGSPI
+957 E
-966 GTGQG
+966 T
-971 SNQIKGGFSTGI
+971 NGGEKSFTHS
-983 GIGLTTN
+983 
-990 NATEFAT
+990 
-997 GQYNISNTVGG
+997 
-1008 VSWGNSGNT
+1008 SGNT
-1017 LFSVGNGNYQG
+1017 LFSVGNGNSQNNRG
-1028 GEHNAFEVRQNGDI
+1028 IIKEHNAFEIRQNGDI
-1042 YITSGGTSTSSMIKL
+1042 YIADTNNTTYTRAWEKPMIKL
-1057 QDALATA
+1057 QDALDAA

-1081 TSGKTNQSDFT
+1081 ISGKTNQSDFT
-1092 AHTANTTVHVTA
+1092 SHTANTTVHVTA

-1135 SGITISNNVISV
+1135 SGITISNNVISAKIWS
-1147 TGGSELVDAYTKAES
+1147 GTKAQY
-1162 DAKFATITN
+1162 DAIT
-1171 FNTHSGNTSIHVTAS
+1171 T
-1186 EKSTWNAKPN
+1186 KNA
-1196 VWCGDETAWSQISGS
+1196 D
-1211 TESGTIYL
+1211 TIYL
-1219 VY
+1219 IYNS

>member
-10 HIQLIEDNDNG
+10 HIQLIEDNDKG

-45 YHFDQEHPWRNDVWS
+45 YHFDQEQPWRNDVWS

-87 DSLFDKIEDLIK
+87 DSLFDKIENLTK
-99 EDSRLDQKIGDEI
+99 EDARLDQKIDDEI
-112 DRAKEEEVKLSDKV
+112 GRAKEEEGKLSDKV
-126 DGLEDEI
+126 DRLEDNI

-158 DKLEKEILR
+158 DKLNKEITR

-229 TNIENEIENKL
+229 TNRENEIDNKL

-254 DEKLANLDTSLHN
+254 DEKLANLDTSLQN

-285 EVSRATDEEDRIDA
+285 EVSRATAEEDRIDA
-299 KLDKEIA
+299 KLDKEIS

-320 SAETRLESK
+320 SAETILESK
-329 IDAEVTRSTNKDTEH
+329 IDGEITRSTNKDTEH

-365 IQRALSAETSLRT
+365 IQRALSAETSLRN

-388 GEETRIEGLLA
+388 AEETRIEGLLA
-399 NEINRSS
+399 NEINRSTS
-406 KKDTEHDDKIANL
+406 KDTEHDDKIANL
-419 EDELSEEI
+419 EDGLSEEI
-427 SRAKSEEKRVD
+427 ARAKSEEKRID

-448 TSDVNA
+448 TSDVDA
-454 EEARAMAAE
+454 EEARAMSAE
-463 KAIDDKLNKEITRST
+463 EAIDDKLNKEITRSS
-478 EKDAS
+478 EKDS
-483 HDSLINGLTTS
+483 IHDEKLANLDTS
-494 LQNEVTRAQGA
+494 LHNET
-505 ESALT
+505 E
-510 NSLNNEIARATSAET
+510 RATE
-525 VLHDEILSERDRAL
+525 
-539 EAESGITANLNAEIA
+539 
-554 RATARENAIDAKLD
+554 
-568 NEIARATKSE
+568 
-578 DALNDKIDNE
+578 
-588 ITRSTAKDA
+588 
-597 SNDSLISGLTTSLQ
+597 
-611 SEINRATNA
+611 A

-628 NSEISER
+628 NAEISAR
-635 TNSDAEQLQRITELE
+635 TNADAAQLHRITALE
-650 VGKADANS
+650 VGKADVNS

-667 KYTTKDYTTGITEA
+667 KYTTNDYITGITES
-681 FFDAAAYDSKTKKIN
+681 FFDAADYDSQTKKIN
-696 FYHGNTIKAQID
+696 FYHGNTIKANID
-708 ASSFIKDGMVD
+708 ATSFIKDGMVD
-719 NVAISG
+719 NVAISD

-749 DPSNYFTKSEIDS
+749 DPSNYYTKSEIDS
-762 ALSGKVDNSTFNT
+762 SLSGKVDNSTFNT

-797 SGTVQTVKQ
+797 SSNVDTVSGRVDTISGDVDTVKQ
-806 EIITIS
+806 KIITIS
-812 GDSVTSGEVQTMI
+812 GDSITSGEVKTMI
-825 NKSISGKADSDDV
+825 NESISGKADSDDV

-848 EVDEA
+848 EVDKA

-860 NFYTKS
+860 DFYTKS
-866 EVDASQLAQDN
+866 EVDASHLAQDN

-899 AITSGEVQTQIDNS
+899 SITSGEVQTQIDNS
-913 ISGKADKKDIY
+913 ISGKADKTDIY

-945 DLNLPIYSGSGM
+945 DLNLPIYSGIGM

-966 GTGQG
+966 GTAQG
-971 SNQIKGGFSTGI
+971 SSQIKGNFSTGI

-997 GQYNISNTVGG
+997 GQYNISNTVAG

-1028 GEHNAFEVRQNGDI
+1028 SEHNAFEVRQNGDI

-1064 GGSGITSGQVQ
+1064 GSSGITSGQVQ
-1075 TMIDES
+1075 TMIDKS
-1081 TSGKTNQSDFT
+1081 ISGKTNQSDFT

-1104 SEKSTWNAKS
+1104 AEKNTWNAKS
-1114 DFSGDYN
+1114 DFSGNYN

-1135 SGITISNNVISV
+1135 TGINITNNVISAKIWSG
-1147 TGGSELVDAYTKAES
+1147 TLEQYNALSTK
-1162 DAKFATITN
+1162 
-1171 FNTHSGNTSIHVTAS
+1171 
-1186 EKSTWNAKPN
+1186 NA
-1196 VWCGDETAWSQISGS
+1196 D
-1211 TESGTIYL
+1211 TIYL
-1219 VY
+1219 IYNS

>member
-99 EDSRLDQKIGDEI
+99 EDARLDQKIGDEI

-126 DGLEDEI
+126 DVLEDEI
-133 DAIDHKVDGYD
+133 DAIDHKVNSYD
-144 EKIKATEDKVNGLD
+144 EKIKATENKVDGLD

-202 ALNSEISRAISA
+202 ALNSEIQRATSA
-214 ETEIANDLDAEVTRA
+214 ETEIANDLDSEVTRA
-229 TNIENEIENKL
+229 TNRENEIENKL

-254 DEKLANLDTSLHN
+254 DEKLANLDTSLQN

-285 EVSRATDEEDRIDA
+285 EVSRATAEEDRIDA

-329 IDAEVTRSTNKDTEH
+329 IDGEITRSTNKDTEH
-344 DEKIASLEQAD
+344 DDKIASLEQAD

-365 IQRALSAETSLRT
+365 IQRALSAETSLRN

-399 NEINRSS
+399 NEINRSTA
-406 KKDTEHDDKIANL
+406 KDTEHDDKIANL
-419 EDELSEEI
+419 EDGLSEEI
-427 SRAKSEEKRVD
+427 ARAKSEEKR
-438 DKLDKEIADR
+438 
-448 TSDVNA
+448 
-454 EEARAMAAE
+454 
-463 KAIDDKLNKEITRST
+463 IDDKLNNEITRST
-478 EKDAS
+478 NKDTEHDEKIS
-483 HDSLINGLTTS
+483 GITTS
-494 LQNEVTRAQGA
+494 LQNEVTRAQSA

-525 VLHDEILSERDRAL
+525 VLHDEMLSEKDRAL
-539 EAESGITANLNAEIA
+539 EAESGITANLNSEIA
-554 RATARENAIDAKLD
+554 RAKSKENAIDAKLD
-568 NEIARATKSE
+568 NEIARATNSE
-578 DALNDKIDNE
+578 NALNDKIDKE
-588 ITRSTAKDA
+588 ITRSTEKDA
-597 SNDSLISGLTTSLQ
+597 SHNSLISGLTTSLQ

-628 NSEISER
+628 NAEISAR
-635 TNSDAEQLQRITELE
+635 TNADAAQLQRITALE

-667 KYTTKDYTTGITEA
+667 KYTTKDYISDLTGD
-681 FFDAAAYDSKTKKIN
+681 FFDAASYDSQTKKIN
-696 FYHGNTIKAQID
+696 FYHGNTIKANID

-797 SGTVQTVKQ
+797 SSYVDTVKQ

-825 NKSISGKADSDDV
+825 DESISGKADANSV

-853 IADIDLS
+853 IANIDLS
-860 NFYTKS
+860 DFYTKS
-866 EVDASQLAQDN
+866 DVDASQLAQDN

-890 EKVDTISGS
+890 EKVYTISGS

-913 ISGKADKKDIY
+913 ISGKADKTDIY
-924 TYVGSDRIK
+924 TYVGSDRIE
-933 VSTAA
+933 VSNAA
-938 GVGRKAI
+938 GVRRKAI

-990 NATEFAT
+990 NASEVAT
-997 GQYNISNTVGG
+997 GQYNISNTVVG

-1017 LFSVGNGNYQG
+1017 LFSVGNGNHQG

-1057 QDALATA
+1057 QDALITA
-1064 GGSGITSGQVQ
+1064 GGSGITSGQVK
-1075 TMIDES
+1075 TMIDKS
-1081 TSGKTNQSDFT
+1081 ISGKTNQSDFNE
-1092 AHTANTTVHVTA
+1092 HTANNTVHVTSA
-1104 SEKSTWNAKS
+1104 EKNTWNAKS

-1135 SGITISNNVISV
+1135 SGITISNNVISAKIWSG
-1147 TGGSELVDAYTKAES
+1147 TLEQYNAISTK
-1162 DAKFATITN
+1162 
-1171 FNTHSGNTSIHVTAS
+1171 
-1186 EKSTWNAKPN
+1186 NA
-1196 VWCGDETAWSQISGS
+1196 D
-1211 TESGTIYL
+1211 TIYL
-1219 VY
+1219 IYNS

>member
-10 HIQLIEDNDNG
+10 HIQLIEDNDKG

-99 EDSRLDQKIGDEI
+99 EDARLDQKIGDEI

-229 TNIENEIENKL
+229 TNRENEIENKL

-399 NEINRSS
+399 NEINRATS
-406 KKDTEHDDKIANL
+406 KDTEHDDKIANL
-419 EDELSEEI
+419 DDELSEEI
-427 SRAKSEEKRVD
+427 SRAKSEEKRID

-448 TSDVNA
+448 TSDVDA
-454 EEARAMAAE
+454 EETRAMAAE

-483 HDSLINGLTTS
+483 HDSLI
-494 LQNEVTRAQGA
+494 
-505 ESALT
+505 
-510 NSLNNEIARATSAET
+510 
-525 VLHDEILSERDRAL
+525 
-539 EAESGITANLNAEIA
+539 
-554 RATARENAIDAKLD
+554 
-568 NEIARATKSE
+568 
-578 DALNDKIDNE
+578 
-588 ITRSTAKDA
+588 
-597 SNDSLISGLTTSLQ
+597 SGLTTSLQ

-620 ENSLRNDL
+620 ENSLRSDL
-628 NSEISER
+628 NAEISAS
-635 TNSDAEQLQRITELE
+635 TNADAAQLQRITALE

-681 FFDAAAYDSKTKKIN
+681 FFDAAAYDSQTKKIN

-708 ASSFIKDGMVD
+708 ATSFIKDGMVD
-719 NVAISG
+719 NVEISG
-725 SNLVITFNTES
+725 SNLVITFNTDS
-736 GKEPIS
+736 SKEPIS

-749 DPSNYFTKSEIDS
+749 DPSNYLTKSEIDS

-783 SGDVITVSGRVDTI
+783 SGDVTTVSGRVDTISGDVTTVSGRVDTI
-797 SGTVQTVKQ
+797 SGTVETVKQ
-806 EIITIS
+806 EIITFS
-812 GDSVTSGEVQTMI
+812 GDSYS
-825 NKSISGKADSDDV
+825 
-838 YTKNEVYTKS
+838 KS
-848 EVDEA
+848 EVDTKFGNKA
-853 IADIDLS
+853 DLS
-860 NFYTKS
+860 AFTAHTADSTVHVTSSEKNTWNNKSDFSGSYNDLTDKPTIRNYSAGTNVQIKNDVISATDTKYTAGSGIEITGPTNKITLD
-866 EVDASQLAQDN
+866 VDVYKGNEILSVSVNNPSGNASTDN
-877 KINAISGD
+877 KINGMSSFGAGYI
-885 VKTLN
+885 
-890 EKVDTISGS
+890 
-899 AITSGEVQTQIDNS
+899 
-913 ISGKADKKDIY
+913 
-924 TYVGSDRIK
+924 
-933 VSTAA
+933 VSTNNVDEAA
-938 GVGRKAI
+938 FGYY
-945 DLNLPIYSGSGM
+945 N
-957 ESLSLGSPI
+957 E
-966 GTGQG
+966 T
-971 SNQIKGGFSTGI
+971 NGGEKSFTHS
-983 GIGLTTN
+983 
-990 NATEFAT
+990 
-997 GQYNISNTVGG
+997 
-1008 VSWGNSGNT
+1008 SGNT
-1017 LFSVGNGNYQG
+1017 LFSVGNGNSQNNRG
-1028 GEHNAFEVRQNGDI
+1028 NIKKHNAFEIRQNGDI
-1042 YITSGGTSTSSMIKL
+1042 YIADTNNTTYTRAWEKPMIKL
-1057 QDALATA
+1057 QDALDSA

-1081 TSGKTNQSDFT
+1081 ISGKTNQSDFT

-1104 SEKSTWNAKS
+1104 SEKNTWNAKS

-1135 SGITISNNVISV
+1135 TGINITNNVISAKIWSG
-1147 TGGSELVDAYTKAES
+1147 TRAQYDALSTK
-1162 DAKFATITN
+1162 
-1171 FNTHSGNTSIHVTAS
+1171 
-1186 EKSTWNAKPN
+1186 NA
-1196 VWCGDETAWSQISGS
+1196 D
-1211 TESGTIYL
+1211 TIYL
-1219 VY
+1219 IYNS

>member
-10 HIQLIEDNDNG
+10 HIQLIEDNDKG

-99 EDSRLDQKIGDEI
+99 EDSRLDQKIDDEI
-112 DRAKEEEVKLSDKV
+112 GRAKEEEVKLSDKV

-133 DAIDHKVDGYD
+133 DAIDHKVNGYD
-144 EKIKATEDKVNGLD
+144 EKIKAAENKIDGLD

-229 TNIENEIENKL
+229 TDRENEIENKL

-254 DEKLANLDTSLHN
+254 DEKLANLDTSLQS

-285 EVSRATDEEDRIDA
+285 EVSRATAEEDRIDA

-313 AEEARAL
+313 AEEERAL
-320 SAETRLESK
+320 SAETRIESK
-329 IDAEVTRSTNKDTEH
+329 IDGEITRSTNKDTEH

-365 IQRALSAETSLRT
+365 IKRALSAETSLRD

-399 NEINRSS
+399 NEINRSTA
-406 KKDTEHDDKIANL
+406 KDTEHDEKIANL
-419 EDELSEEI
+419 EDGLSEEI

-448 TSDVNA
+448 TSDVDA

-478 EKDAS
+478 AKDAS
-483 HDSLINGLTTS
+483 HDSLI
-494 LQNEVTRAQGA
+494 
-505 ESALT
+505 
-510 NSLNNEIARATSAET
+510 
-525 VLHDEILSERDRAL
+525 
-539 EAESGITANLNAEIA
+539 
-554 RATARENAIDAKLD
+554 
-568 NEIARATKSE
+568 
-578 DALNDKIDNE
+578 
-588 ITRSTAKDA
+588 
-597 SNDSLISGLTTSLQ
+597 SGLTNSLQ

-620 ENSLRNDL
+620 ENSLRSDL
-628 NSEISER
+628 NAEISAR
-635 TNSDAEQLQRITELE
+635 TNADAAQLQKITALE

-667 KYTTKDYTTGITEA
+667 KYTTKDYISDLTGD
-681 FFDAAAYDSKTKKIN
+681 FFDAAAYDSQTKKIN
-696 FYHGNTIKAQID
+696 FYHGNTIKANID
-708 ASSFIKDGMVD
+708 ATSFIKDGMVD
-719 NVAISG
+719 NVAISD

-797 SGTVQTVKQ
+797 SGTVDTVKQ

-812 GDSVTSGEVQTMI
+812 GESVTSGEVQTMI
-825 NKSISGKADSDDV
+825 NESISGKADSDDV

-848 EVDEA
+848 EVDKA

-866 EVDASQLAQDN
+866 DVDASQLAQDN

-899 AITSGEVQTQIDNS
+899 AITSGEVKTQIDNS
-913 ISGKADKKDIY
+913 ISGKADKTDIY
-924 TYVGSDRIK
+924 TYVGSDRIE

-938 GVGRKAI
+938 GVRRKAI

-990 NATEFAT
+990 NASEVAT
-997 GQYNISNTVGG
+997 GQYNISNTVVG

-1017 LFSVGNGNYQG
+1017 LFSVGNGNHQG

-1057 QDALATA
+1057 QDAISTA

-1081 TSGKTNQSDFT
+1081 ISGKTNQSDFT
-1092 AHTANTTVHVTA
+1092 AHTANTTVHVTSA
-1104 SEKSTWNAKS
+1104 EKNTWNAKS

-1135 SGITISNNVISV
+1135 TGINITNNVISAKIWSG
-1147 TGGSELVDAYTKAES
+1147 TLEQYNALSTK
-1162 DAKFATITN
+1162 
-1171 FNTHSGNTSIHVTAS
+1171 
-1186 EKSTWNAKPN
+1186 NA
-1196 VWCGDETAWSQISGS
+1196 D
-1211 TESGTIYL
+1211 TIYL
-1219 VY
+1219 IYNS